1 MVKPSLAVK
10 DKLEQMKP
18 DFALSLSFDGITL
31 LHRTKPG
38 WNIIG
43 TAKLDS
49 ATFENDVADIRRKA
63 LSVDARADSVKLVIP
78 NEQIKF
84 IKLLRPDGAQS
95 NDIETVILDHLQG
108 ATPYHVSELRFDWI
122 ASKNDLYV
130 AAVAIETLQEAENF
144 AEAHSFKPLGNVA
157 IPPKDSFI
165 GEVFFGTALGG
176 QQQMEWYDQEID
188 ISPSPSPEALLKI
201 APKPLPPEPPIARK
215 KGRIEAQQK
224 STSHYPKQPRLSTQ
238 LTKQINEEAENIPV
252 SLNDLG
258 TAFPRILSQIEGK
271 LEGHE
276 QANKPAV
283 FDISASRA
291 PRNAASPPADT
302 ILKRRG
308 FKNRVTAEKTRNVLR
323 QTKQRLSAGISALM
337 AALKTLIQA
346 ALRQSQLVGAGAIQF
361 IKICKHKLLVEG
373 IVPLLQTLRPI
384 LSKNVLKAQDWG
396 LPVVLLSASVLLA
409 GFTTTYFIVTR
420 SANPKT
426 DIALKME
433 TVNAEADRQ
442 INVLRSIQELS
453 PASETEQRRGLTG
466 LEGFIS
472 SDTQTKAEVFS
483 ETPLLGLSEL
493 QTSAGFDLSIVEK
506 LPMKRALSR
515 LDSLTIPSSTDTRNG
530 TELAPEAKIEVPQT
544 PRSSQ
549 LITPEF
555 IPNGPMTP
563 EELRRVYVSTGV
575 WPMAPKAPFQA
586 SAKTLEDLYIAS
598 IDSDIRAHDPVILQ
612 SPDEFLTDITE
623 DLAIPLLRKAKT
635 LWPATGDPVIEMEKQ
650 PSAETLVSP
659 SMNALRLLPDVTLRP
674 PSMAPQPL
682 AELTPSIITQ
692 DSNKTAIS
700 QSDAAPSIDALTR
713 LDPPTVTGFGKL
725 ASDPI
730 FESASTEDAQNQ
742 GSETNLTP
750 ELVLK
755 PPSASSEEA
764 VASADPQTPRAPE
777 PAIDMLAQSRPLT
790 RPQALVA
797 ALRAKEKAFEEALNT
812 SVRPKIRPELT
823 ELAESDTLISRLF
836 SALDEGD
843 EANVDSPIADE
854 PSSARVS
861 ERATLEKGL
870 NLRKVNLLGTYRFGN
885 SRKALILMPNG
896 SKRMVKVGDRLDGG
910 QVAAIDEEELRYI
923 KSGLNIILSVPSG

>member
-1 MVKPSLAVK
+1 
-10 DKLEQMKP
+10 MKP

-49 ATFENDVADIRRKA
+49 AALESDVADIRRKA
-63 LSVDARADSVKLVIP
+63 LSLDSRADNVKLVIP

-95 NDIETVILDHLQG
+95 NDIEAVILDHLQG

-144 AEAHSFKPLGNVA
+144 AETHSFKPLGNVA

-165 GEVFFGTALGG
+165 GEAFFGTALGG

-201 APKPLPPEPPIARK
+201 APKPLPPEPPIARN
-215 KGRIEAQQK
+215 KGRITAQK
-224 STSHYPKQPRLSTQ
+224 KAANPDPKQPRLSTQ
-238 LTKQINEEAENIPV
+238 LTKQINEEAENVPV

-271 LEGHE
+271 LEGQE
-276 QANKPAV
+276 QADKPTV
-283 FDISASRA
+283 FDVDETRITA
-291 PRNAASPPADT
+291 NAASPSADP
-302 ILKRRG
+302 ILKRHG
-308 FKNRVTAEKTRNVLR
+308 FEHKVTTEKIRNVLR
-323 QTKQRLSAGISALM
+323 HTKKRLSAGVSALR
-337 AALKTLIQA
+337 AVLKTLLQT
-346 ALRQSQLVGAGAIQF
+346 ALRQTKMAGVGATQF
-361 IKICKHKLLVEG
+361 IKICKHKLFVEG
-373 IVPLLQTLRPI
+373 VVPLVQRLQPI
-384 LSKNVLKAQDWG
+384 LRKYVLKARDWG
-396 LPVVLLSASVLLA
+396 LPVMLLSASVLLA
-409 GFTTTYFIVTR
+409 GFTATYFIVTR
-420 SANPKT
+420 SADPST
-426 DIALKME
+426 DLALKVE
-433 TVNAEADRQ
+433 TVSADADADKK
-442 INVLRSIQELS
+442 IDVLRSIQELS
-453 PASETEQRRGLTG
+453 PAPEAERRRGLTG
-466 LEGFIS
+466 LEGFTTT
-472 SDTQTKAEVFS
+472 DTQAKAEVFS

-515 LDSLTIPSSTDTRNG
+515 LDSLATPTSTRTRNG
-530 TELAPEAKIEVPQT
+530 TELAPEAKIEIPQT
-544 PRSSQ
+544 DRSSQ
-549 LITPEF
+549 LNTPEF

-575 WPMAPKAPFQA
+575 WPMAPKAPYQA
-586 SAKTLEDLYIAS
+586 STKALEDLYIAS
-598 IDSDIRAHDPVILQ
+598 IDADIRAHDPVILQ
-612 SPDEFLTDITE
+612 SPDEFLTDSTK
-623 DLAIPLLRKAKT
+623 DLAIPLLKKAKP
-635 LWPATGDPVIEMEKQ
+635 LGLATGDPAIEMPNE
-650 PSAETLVSP
+650 PSAKTLVSP
-659 SMNALRLLPDVTLRP
+659 NINALRVLPDVTLRP

-700 QSDAAPSIDALTR
+700 QPDALPSIDALTR
-713 LDPPTVTGFGKL
+713 LDPPSVTGFGNQ
-725 ASDPI
+725 ATDPI
-730 FESASTEDAQNQ
+730 FENAATENAENQ
-742 GSETNLTP
+742 SSETNPTS
-750 ELVLK
+750 ELVSK
-755 PPSASSEEA
+755 PPSVSSEEDA
-764 VASADPQTPRAPE
+764 IASTDPQTPQAPE
-777 PAIDMLAQSRPLT
+777 PAIDMLAQSRPLI

-812 SVRPKIRPELT
+812 SIRPKIRPALT
-823 ELAESDTLISRLF
+823 EIAQSDTLISRLF

-923 KSGLNIILSVPSG
+923 KSGLNIILSMPSG

>member
-1 MVKPSLAVK
+1 
-10 DKLEQMKP
+10 MKP

-49 ATFENDVADIRRKA
+49 AALESDVADIRRKA
-63 LSVDARADSVKLVIP
+63 LSLDSRADNVKLVIP

-95 NDIETVILDHLQG
+95 NDIEAVILDHLQG

-144 AEAHSFKPLGNVA
+144 AETHSFKPLGNVA

-165 GEVFFGTALGG
+165 GEAFFGTALGG

-201 APKPLPPEPPIARK
+201 APKPLPPEPPIARN
-215 KGRIEAQQK
+215 KGHINLQQK
-224 STSHYPKQPRLSTQ
+224 AANPDPKQPRLSTQ
-238 LTKQINEEAENIPV
+238 LTKQINEEAENVPV

-271 LEGHE
+271 LEGQE
-276 QANKPAV
+276 QADKPTV
-283 FDISASRA
+283 FDVNETRTTA
-291 PRNAASPPADT
+291 NAAPPSADP
-302 ILKRRG
+302 ILKRHG
-308 FKNRVTAEKTRNVLR
+308 FEHKVTTEKIRNVLR
-323 QTKQRLSAGISALM
+323 HTKKRLTAGVSALR
-337 AALKTLIQA
+337 AVLRTLLQT
-346 ALRQSQLVGAGAIQF
+346 ALRQTKMAGVGATQF
-361 IKICKHKLLVEG
+361 IKNCKHKLLVEG
-373 IVPLLQTLRPI
+373 VVPLVQRLQPI
-384 LSKNVLKAQDWG
+384 LRKYVLKARDWG
-396 LPVVLLSASVLLA
+396 LPAMLLSASVLLA
-409 GFTTTYFIVTR
+409 GFTATYFIVTR
-420 SANPKT
+420 SADPNT
-426 DIALKME
+426 DLALKVE
-433 TVNAEADRQ
+433 TVSADADKK
-442 INVLRSIQELS
+442 IDVLRSIQELS
-453 PASETEQRRGLTG
+453 PAPEAERRRGLTG
-466 LEGFIS
+466 LEGFTTT
-472 SDTQTKAEVFS
+472 DTQAKAEVFS

-515 LDSLTIPSSTDTRNG
+515 LDSLATPSSTRTRNG
-530 TELAPEAKIEVPQT
+530 TELAPEAKIEIPQT
-544 PRSSQ
+544 ARSSQ
-549 LITPEF
+549 LNTPEF

-575 WPMAPKAPFQA
+575 WPMAPKAPYQA
-586 SAKTLEDLYIAS
+586 STKALEDLYIAS
-598 IDSDIRAHDPVILQ
+598 IDADIRAHDPVILQ
-612 SPDEFLTDITE
+612 SPDEFLTDSTK
-623 DLAIPLLRKAKT
+623 DLAIPLLKKAKP
-635 LWPATGDPVIEMEKQ
+635 LGLATGDPAIEMPNE
-650 PSAETLVSP
+650 PSAKTLVSP
-659 SMNALRLLPDVTLRP
+659 NINALRVLPDVTLRP

-700 QSDAAPSIDALTR
+700 QPDALPSIDALTR
-713 LDPPTVTGFGKL
+713 LDPPSVTGFGNQ
-725 ASDPI
+725 ATDPI
-730 FESASTEDAQNQ
+730 FENAATENAENQ
-742 GSETNLTP
+742 SSETNPTS
-750 ELVLK
+750 ELVSK
-755 PPSASSEEA
+755 PPSVSSEEEA
-764 VASADPQTPRAPE
+764 IASTDPQTPQAPE
-777 PAIDMLAQSRPLT
+777 PAIDMLAQSRPLI

-812 SVRPKIRPELT
+812 SIRPKIRPALT
-823 ELAESDTLISRLF
+823 EIAQSDTLISRLF

-923 KSGLNIILSVPSG
+923 KSGLNIILSMPSG

>member
-1 MVKPSLAVK
+1 
-10 DKLEQMKP
+10 MKP

-49 ATFENDVADIRRKA
+49 AALESDVADIRRKA
-63 LSVDARADSVKLVIP
+63 LSLDSRADNVKLVIP

-95 NDIETVILDHLQG
+95 NDIEAVILDHLQG

-144 AEAHSFKPLGNVA
+144 AETHSFKPLGNVA

-165 GEVFFGTALGG
+165 GEAFFGTALGG

-201 APKPLPPEPPIARK
+201 APKPLPPEPPIARN
-215 KGRIEAQQK
+215 KGRITAQK
-224 STSHYPKQPRLSTQ
+224 KAANPDPKQPRLSTQ
-238 LTKQINEEAENIPV
+238 LTKQINEEAENVPV

-271 LEGHE
+271 LEGQE
-276 QANKPAV
+276 QADKPTV
-283 FDISASRA
+283 FDVDETRITA
-291 PRNAASPPADT
+291 NAASPSADP
-302 ILKRRG
+302 ILKRHG
-308 FKNRVTAEKTRNVLR
+308 FEHKVTTEKIRNVLR
-323 QTKQRLSAGISALM
+323 HTKKRLSAGVSALR
-337 AALKTLIQA
+337 AVLKTLLQT
-346 ALRQSQLVGAGAIQF
+346 ALRQTKMAGVGATQF
-361 IKICKHKLLVEG
+361 IKICKHKLFVEG
-373 IVPLLQTLRPI
+373 VVPLVQRLQPI
-384 LSKNVLKAQDWG
+384 LRKYVLKARDWG
-396 LPVVLLSASVLLA
+396 LPVMLLSASVLLA
-409 GFTTTYFIVTR
+409 GFTATYFIVTR
-420 SANPKT
+420 SADPST
-426 DIALKME
+426 DLALKVE
-433 TVNAEADRQ
+433 TVSADADADKK
-442 INVLRSIQELS
+442 IDVLRSIQELS
-453 PASETEQRRGLTG
+453 PAPEAERRRGLTG
-466 LEGFIS
+466 LEGFTTT
-472 SDTQTKAEVFS
+472 DTQAKAEVFS

-515 LDSLTIPSSTDTRNG
+515 LDSLATPTSTRTRNG
-530 TELAPEAKIEVPQT
+530 TELAPEAKIEIPQT
-544 PRSSQ
+544 ARSSQ
-549 LITPEF
+549 LNTPEF

-575 WPMAPKAPFQA
+575 WPMAPKAPYQA
-586 SAKTLEDLYIAS
+586 STKALEDLYIAS
-598 IDSDIRAHDPVILQ
+598 IDADIRAHDPVILQ
-612 SPDEFLTDITE
+612 SPDEFLTDSTK
-623 DLAIPLLRKAKT
+623 DLAIPLLKKAKP
-635 LWPATGDPVIEMEKQ
+635 LGLATGDPAIEMPNE
-650 PSAETLVSP
+650 PSAKTLVSP
-659 SMNALRLLPDVTLRP
+659 NINALRVLPDVTLRP

-700 QSDAAPSIDALTR
+700 QPDALPSIDALTR
-713 LDPPTVTGFGKL
+713 LDPPSVTGFGNQ
-725 ASDPI
+725 ATDPI
-730 FESASTEDAQNQ
+730 FENAATENAENQ
-742 GSETNLTP
+742 SSETNPTS
-750 ELVLK
+750 ELVSK
-755 PPSASSEEA
+755 PPSVSSEEDA
-764 VASADPQTPRAPE
+764 IASTDPQTPQAPE
-777 PAIDMLAQSRPLT
+777 PAIDMLAQSRPLI

-812 SVRPKIRPELT
+812 SIRPKIRPALT
-823 ELAESDTLISRLF
+823 EIAQSDTLISRLF

-923 KSGLNIILSVPSG
+923 KSGLNIILSMPSG

>member
-1 MVKPSLAVK
+1 
-10 DKLEQMKP
+10 MKP

-49 ATFENDVADIRRKA
+49 AALESDVADIRRKA
-63 LSVDARADSVKLVIP
+63 LSLDSRADNVKLVIP

-95 NDIETVILDHLQG
+95 NDIEAVILDHLQG

-144 AEAHSFKPLGNVA
+144 AETHSFKPLGNVA

-165 GEVFFGTALGG
+165 GEAFFGTALGG

-201 APKPLPPEPPIARK
+201 APKPLPPEPPIARN
-215 KGRIEAQQK
+215 KGRITAQQK
-224 STSHYPKQPRLSTQ
+224 AANPDPKQPRLSTQ
-238 LTKQINEEAENIPV
+238 LTKQINEEAENVPV

-271 LEGHE
+271 LEGQE
-276 QANKPAV
+276 QADKPTV
-283 FDISASRA
+283 FDVDETRITA
-291 PRNAASPPADT
+291 NAASPSADP
-302 ILKRRG
+302 ILKRHG
-308 FKNRVTAEKTRNVLR
+308 FEHKVTTEKIRNVLR
-323 QTKQRLSAGISALM
+323 HTKKRLSAGVSALR
-337 AALKTLIQA
+337 AVLKTLLQT
-346 ALRQSQLVGAGAIQF
+346 ALRQTKMAGVGATQF
-361 IKICKHKLLVEG
+361 IKICKHKLFVEG
-373 IVPLLQTLRPI
+373 VVPLVQRLQPI
-384 LSKNVLKAQDWG
+384 LRKYVLKARDWG
-396 LPVVLLSASVLLA
+396 LPVMLLSASVLLA
-409 GFTTTYFIVTR
+409 GFTATFFIVTH
-420 SANPKT
+420 SADPNT
-426 DIALKME
+426 NLTLKVE
-433 TVNAEADRQ
+433 TVSADADKK
-442 INVLRSIQELS
+442 IDVLRSIQELS
-453 PASETEQRRGLTG
+453 PAPEAERRRGLTG
-466 LEGFIS
+466 LEGFTTT
-472 SDTQTKAEVFS
+472 DTQAKAEVFS

-515 LDSLTIPSSTDTRNG
+515 LDSLATPSSTRTRNG
-530 TELAPEAKIEVPQT
+530 TELAPEAKIEIPQT
-544 PRSSQ
+544 DRSSQ
-549 LITPEF
+549 LNTPEF

-575 WPMAPKAPFQA
+575 WPMAPKAPYQA
-586 SAKTLEDLYIAS
+586 STKALEDLYIAS
-598 IDSDIRAHDPVILQ
+598 IDADIRAHDPVILQ
-612 SPDEFLTDITE
+612 SPDEFLTDSTK
-623 DLAIPLLRKAKT
+623 DLAIPLLKKAKP
-635 LWPATGDPVIEMEKQ
+635 LGLATGDPAIEMPNE
-650 PSAETLVSP
+650 PSAKTLVSP
-659 SMNALRLLPDVTLRP
+659 NINALRVLPDVTLRP

-700 QSDAAPSIDALTR
+700 QPDALPSIDALTR
-713 LDPPTVTGFGKL
+713 LDPPSVTGFGNQ
-725 ASDPI
+725 ATDPI
-730 FESASTEDAQNQ
+730 FENAATENAENQ
-742 GSETNLTP
+742 SSETNPTS
-750 ELVLK
+750 ELVSK
-755 PPSASSEEA
+755 PPSVSSEEEA
-764 VASADPQTPRAPE
+764 IASTDPQTPQAPE
-777 PAIDMLAQSRPLT
+777 PAIDMLAQSRPLI

-812 SVRPKIRPELT
+812 SIRPKIRPALT
-823 ELAESDTLISRLF
+823 EIAQSDTLISRLF

-923 KSGLNIILSVPSG
+923 KSGLNIILSMPSG

>member
-1 MVKPSLAVK
+1 
-10 DKLEQMKP
+10 MKP

-49 ATFENDVADIRRKA
+49 AALESDVADIRRKA
-63 LSVDARADSVKLVIP
+63 LSLDSRADNVKLVIP

-95 NDIETVILDHLQG
+95 NDIEAVILDHLQG

-144 AEAHSFKPLGNVA
+144 AETHSFKPLGNVA

-165 GEVFFGTALGG
+165 GEAFFGTALGG

-201 APKPLPPEPPIARK
+201 APKPLPPEPPIARN
-215 KGRIEAQQK
+215 KGRITAQK
-224 STSHYPKQPRLSTQ
+224 KAANPDPKQPRLSTQ
-238 LTKQINEEAENIPV
+238 LTKQINEEAENVPV

-271 LEGHE
+271 LEGQE
-276 QANKPAV
+276 QADKPTV
-283 FDISASRA
+283 FDVDETRITA
-291 PRNAASPPADT
+291 NAASPSADP
-302 ILKRRG
+302 ILKRHG
-308 FKNRVTAEKTRNVLR
+308 FEHKVTTEKIRNVLR
-323 QTKQRLSAGISALM
+323 HTKKRLSAGVSALR
-337 AALKTLIQA
+337 AVLKTLLQT
-346 ALRQSQLVGAGAIQF
+346 ALRQTKMAGVGATQF
-361 IKICKHKLLVEG
+361 IKICKHKLFVEG
-373 IVPLLQTLRPI
+373 VVPLVQRLQPI
-384 LSKNVLKAQDWG
+384 LRKYVLKARDWG
-396 LPVVLLSASVLLA
+396 LPVMLLSASVLLA
-409 GFTTTYFIVTR
+409 GFTATYFIVTR
-420 SANPKT
+420 SADPST
-426 DIALKME
+426 DLALKVE
-433 TVNAEADRQ
+433 TVSADADADKK
-442 INVLRSIQELS
+442 IDVLRSIQELS
-453 PASETEQRRGLTG
+453 PAPEAERRRGLTG
-466 LEGFIS
+466 LEGFTTT
-472 SDTQTKAEVFS
+472 DTQAKAEVFS

-515 LDSLTIPSSTDTRNG
+515 LDSLATPSSTRTRNG
-530 TELAPEAKIEVPQT
+530 TELAPEAKIEIPQT
-544 PRSSQ
+544 DRSSQ
-549 LITPEF
+549 LNTPEF

-575 WPMAPKAPFQA
+575 WPMAPKAPYQA
-586 SAKTLEDLYIAS
+586 STKALEDLYIAS
-598 IDSDIRAHDPVILQ
+598 IDADIRAHDPVILQ
-612 SPDEFLTDITE
+612 SPDEFLTDSTK
-623 DLAIPLLRKAKT
+623 DLAIPLLKKAKP
-635 LWPATGDPVIEMEKQ
+635 LGLATGDPAIEMPNE
-650 PSAETLVSP
+650 PSAKTLVSP
-659 SMNALRLLPDVTLRP
+659 NINALRVLPDVTLRP

-700 QSDAAPSIDALTR
+700 QPDALPSIDALTR
-713 LDPPTVTGFGKL
+713 LDPPSVTGFGNQ
-725 ASDPI
+725 ATDPI
-730 FESASTEDAQNQ
+730 FENAATENAENQ
-742 GSETNLTP
+742 SSETNPTS
-750 ELVLK
+750 ELVSK
-755 PPSASSEEA
+755 PPSVSSEEDA
-764 VASADPQTPRAPE
+764 IASTDPQTPQAPE
-777 PAIDMLAQSRPLT
+777 PAIDMLAQSRPLI

-812 SVRPKIRPELT
+812 SIRPKIRPALT
-823 ELAESDTLISRLF
+823 EIAQSDTLISRLF

-923 KSGLNIILSVPSG
+923 KSGLNIILSMPSG

>member
-1 MVKPSLAVK
+1 
-10 DKLEQMKP
+10 MKP

-49 ATFENDVADIRRKA
+49 AALESDVADIRRKA
-63 LSVDARADSVKLVIP
+63 LSLDSRADNVKLVIP

-95 NDIETVILDHLQG
+95 NDIEAVILDHLQG

-144 AEAHSFKPLGNVA
+144 AETHSFKPLGNVA

-165 GEVFFGTALGG
+165 GEAFFGTALGG

-201 APKPLPPEPPIARK
+201 APKPLPPEPPIARN
-215 KGRIEAQQK
+215 KGRITAQK
-224 STSHYPKQPRLSTQ
+224 KAANPDPKQPRLSTQ
-238 LTKQINEEAENIPV
+238 LTKQINEEAENVPV

-271 LEGHE
+271 LEGQE
-276 QANKPAV
+276 QADKPTV
-283 FDISASRA
+283 FDVDETRITA
-291 PRNAASPPADT
+291 NAASPSADP
-302 ILKRRG
+302 ILKRHG
-308 FKNRVTAEKTRNVLR
+308 FEHKVTTEKIRNVLR
-323 QTKQRLSAGISALM
+323 HTKKRLSAGVSALR
-337 AALKTLIQA
+337 AVLKTLLQT
-346 ALRQSQLVGAGAIQF
+346 ALRQTKMAGVGATQF
-361 IKICKHKLLVEG
+361 IKICKHKLFVEG
-373 IVPLLQTLRPI
+373 VVPLVQRLQPI
-384 LSKNVLKAQDWG
+384 LRKYVLKARDWG
-396 LPVVLLSASVLLA
+396 LPVMLLSASVLLA
-409 GFTTTYFIVTR
+409 GFTATYFIVTR
-420 SANPKT
+420 SADPST
-426 DIALKME
+426 DLALKVE
-433 TVNAEADRQ
+433 TVSADADKK
-442 INVLRSIQELS
+442 IDVLRSIQELS
-453 PASETEQRRGLTG
+453 PAPEAERRRGLTG
-466 LEGFIS
+466 LEGFTTT
-472 SDTQTKAEVFS
+472 DTQAKAEVFS

-515 LDSLTIPSSTDTRNG
+515 LDSLATPSSTRTRNG
-530 TELAPEAKIEVPQT
+530 TELAPEAKIEIPQT
-544 PRSSQ
+544 DRSSQ
-549 LITPEF
+549 LNTPEF

-575 WPMAPKAPFQA
+575 WPMAPKAPYQA
-586 SAKTLEDLYIAS
+586 STKALEDLYIAS
-598 IDSDIRAHDPVILQ
+598 IDADIRAHDPVILQ
-612 SPDEFLTDITE
+612 SPDEFLTDSTK
-623 DLAIPLLRKAKT
+623 DLAIPLLKKAKP
-635 LWPATGDPVIEMEKQ
+635 LGLATGDPAIEMPNE
-650 PSAETLVSP
+650 PSAKTLVSP
-659 SMNALRLLPDVTLRP
+659 NINALRVLPDVTLRP

-700 QSDAAPSIDALTR
+700 QPDALPSIDALTR
-713 LDPPTVTGFGKL
+713 LDPPSVTGFGNQTT
-725 ASDPI
+725 DPI
-730 FESASTEDAQNQ
+730 FENAATENAENQ
-742 GSETNLTP
+742 SSETNPTS
-750 ELVLK
+750 ELVSK
-755 PPSASSEEA
+755 PPSVSSEEDA
-764 VASADPQTPRAPE
+764 IASTDPQTPQAPE
-777 PAIDMLAQSRPLT
+777 PAIDMLAQSRPLI

-812 SVRPKIRPELT
+812 SIRPKIRPALT
-823 ELAESDTLISRLF
+823 EIAQSDTLISRLF

-923 KSGLNIILSVPSG
+923 KSGLNIILSMPSG

>member
-1 MVKPSLAVK
+1 
-10 DKLEQMKP
+10 MKP

-49 ATFENDVADIRRKA
+49 AALESDVADIRRKA
-63 LSVDARADSVKLVIP
+63 LSLDSRADNVKLVIP

-95 NDIETVILDHLQG
+95 NDIEAVILDHLQG

-144 AEAHSFKPLGNVA
+144 AETHSFKPLGNVA

-165 GEVFFGTALGG
+165 GEAFFGTALGG

-201 APKPLPPEPPIARK
+201 APKPLPPEPPIARN
-215 KGRIEAQQK
+215 KGRITAQK
-224 STSHYPKQPRLSTQ
+224 KAANPDPKQPRLSTQ
-238 LTKQINEEAENIPV
+238 LTKQINEEAENVPV

-271 LEGHE
+271 LEGQE
-276 QANKPAV
+276 QADKPTV
-283 FDISASRA
+283 FDVDETRITA
-291 PRNAASPPADT
+291 NAASPSADP
-302 ILKRRG
+302 ILKRHG
-308 FKNRVTAEKTRNVLR
+308 FEHKVTTEKIRNVLR
-323 QTKQRLSAGISALM
+323 HTKKRLSAGVSALR
-337 AALKTLIQA
+337 AVLKTLLQT
-346 ALRQSQLVGAGAIQF
+346 ALRQTKMAGVGATQF
-361 IKICKHKLLVEG
+361 IKICKHKLFVEG
-373 IVPLLQTLRPI
+373 VVPLVQRLQPI
-384 LSKNVLKAQDWG
+384 LRKYVLKARDWG
-396 LPVVLLSASVLLA
+396 LPVMLLSASVLLA
-409 GFTTTYFIVTR
+409 GFTATYFIVTR
-420 SANPKT
+420 SADPST
-426 DIALKME
+426 DLALKVE
-433 TVNAEADRQ
+433 TVSADADADADADKK
-442 INVLRSIQELS
+442 IDVLRSIQELS
-453 PASETEQRRGLTG
+453 PAPEAERRRGLTG
-466 LEGFIS
+466 LEGFTTT
-472 SDTQTKAEVFS
+472 DTQAKAEVFS

-515 LDSLTIPSSTDTRNG
+515 LDSLATPSSTRTRNG
-530 TELAPEAKIEVPQT
+530 TELAPEAKIEIPQT
-544 PRSSQ
+544 DRSSQ
-549 LITPEF
+549 LNTPEF

-575 WPMAPKAPFQA
+575 WPMAPKAPYQTSTKA
-586 SAKTLEDLYIAS
+586 LEDLYIAS
-598 IDSDIRAHDPVILQ
+598 IDADIRAHDPVILQ
-612 SPDEFLTDITE
+612 SPDEFLTDSTK
-623 DLAIPLLRKAKT
+623 DLAIPLLKKAKP
-635 LWPATGDPVIEMEKQ
+635 LGLATGDPAIEMPNE
-650 PSAETLVSP
+650 PSAKTLVSP
-659 SMNALRLLPDVTLRP
+659 NINALRVLPDVTLRP

-700 QSDAAPSIDALTR
+700 QPDALPSIDALTR
-713 LDPPTVTGFGKL
+713 LDPPSVTGFGNQ
-725 ASDPI
+725 ATDPI
-730 FESASTEDAQNQ
+730 FENAATENAENQ
-742 GSETNLTP
+742 SSETNPTS
-750 ELVLK
+750 ELVSK
-755 PPSASSEEA
+755 PPSVSSEEDA
-764 VASADPQTPRAPE
+764 IASTDPQTPKAPE
-777 PAIDMLAQSRPLT
+777 PAIDMLAQSRPLI

-812 SVRPKIRPELT
+812 SIRPKIRPALT
-823 ELAESDTLISRLF
+823 EIAQSDTLISRLF

-923 KSGLNIILSVPSG
+923 KSGLNIILSMPSG

>member
-1 MVKPSLAVK
+1 
-10 DKLEQMKP
+10 MKP

-49 ATFENDVADIRRKA
+49 AALESDVADIRRKA
-63 LSVDARADSVKLVIP
+63 LSLDSRADNVKLVIP

-95 NDIETVILDHLQG
+95 NDIEAVILDHLQG

-144 AEAHSFKPLGNVA
+144 AETHSFKPLGNVA

-165 GEVFFGTALGG
+165 GEAFFGTALGG

-201 APKPLPPEPPIARK
+201 APKPLPPEPPIARN
-215 KGRIEAQQK
+215 KGRITAQK
-224 STSHYPKQPRLSTQ
+224 KAANPDPKQPRLSTQ
-238 LTKQINEEAENIPV
+238 LTKQINEEAENVPV

-271 LEGHE
+271 LEGQE
-276 QANKPAV
+276 QADKPTV
-283 FDISASRA
+283 FDVDETRITA
-291 PRNAASPPADT
+291 NAASPSADP
-302 ILKRRG
+302 ILKRHG
-308 FKNRVTAEKTRNVLR
+308 FEHKVTTEKIRNVLR
-323 QTKQRLSAGISALM
+323 HTKKRLSAGVSALR
-337 AALKTLIQA
+337 AVLKTLLQT
-346 ALRQSQLVGAGAIQF
+346 ALRQTKMAGVGATQF
-361 IKICKHKLLVEG
+361 IKICKHKLFVEG
-373 IVPLLQTLRPI
+373 VVPLVQRLQPI
-384 LSKNVLKAQDWG
+384 LRKYVLKARDWG
-396 LPVVLLSASVLLA
+396 LPVMLLSASVLLA
-409 GFTTTYFIVTR
+409 GFTATYFIVTR
-420 SANPKT
+420 SADPST
-426 DIALKME
+426 DLALKVE
-433 TVNAEADRQ
+433 TVSADADKK
-442 INVLRSIQELS
+442 IDVLRSIQELS
-453 PASETEQRRGLTG
+453 PAPETKRGRGLTG
-466 LEGFIS
+466 LEGFTTT
-472 SDTQTKAEVFS
+472 DTQAKAEVFS

-515 LDSLTIPSSTDTRNG
+515 LDSLATPTSTRTRNG
-530 TELAPEAKIEVPQT
+530 TELAPEAKIEIPQT
-544 PRSSQ
+544 ARSSQ
-549 LITPEF
+549 LNTPEF

-575 WPMAPKAPFQA
+575 WPMAPKAPYQA
-586 SAKTLEDLYIAS
+586 STKALEDLYIAS
-598 IDSDIRAHDPVILQ
+598 IDADIRAHDPVILQ
-612 SPDEFLTDITE
+612 SPDEFLTDSTK
-623 DLAIPLLRKAKT
+623 DLAIPLLKKAKP
-635 LWPATGDPVIEMEKQ
+635 LGLATGDPAIEMPNE
-650 PSAETLVSP
+650 PSAKTLVSP
-659 SMNALRLLPDVTLRP
+659 NINALRVLPDVTLRP

-700 QSDAAPSIDALTR
+700 QPDALPSIDALTR
-713 LDPPTVTGFGKL
+713 LDPPSVTGFGNQ
-725 ASDPI
+725 ATDPI
-730 FESASTEDAQNQ
+730 FENAATENAENQ
-742 GSETNLTP
+742 SSETNPTS
-750 ELVLK
+750 ELVSK
-755 PPSASSEEA
+755 PPSVSSEEDA
-764 VASADPQTPRAPE
+764 IASTDPQTPKAPE
-777 PAIDMLAQSRPLT
+777 PAIDMLAQSRPLI

-812 SVRPKIRPELT
+812 SIRPKIRPALT
-823 ELAESDTLISRLF
+823 EIAQSDTLISRLF

-923 KSGLNIILSVPSG
+923 KSGLNIILSMPSG

>member
-1 MVKPSLAVK
+1 
-10 DKLEQMKP
+10 MKP

-49 ATFENDVADIRRKA
+49 AALESDVADIRRKA
-63 LSVDARADSVKLVIP
+63 LSLDSRADNVKLVIP

-95 NDIETVILDHLQG
+95 NDIEAVILDHLQG

-144 AEAHSFKPLGNVA
+144 AETHSFKPLGNVA

-165 GEVFFGTALGG
+165 GEAFFGTALGG

-201 APKPLPPEPPIARK
+201 APKPLPPEPPIARN
-215 KGRIEAQQK
+215 KGRITAQK
-224 STSHYPKQPRLSTQ
+224 KAANPDPKQPRLSTQ
-238 LTKQINEEAENIPV
+238 LTKQINEEAENVPV

-271 LEGHE
+271 LEGQE
-276 QANKPAV
+276 QADKPTV
-283 FDISASRA
+283 FDVDETRITA
-291 PRNAASPPADT
+291 NAASPSADP
-302 ILKRRG
+302 ILKRHG
-308 FKNRVTAEKTRNVLR
+308 FEHKVTTEKIRNVLR
-323 QTKQRLSAGISALM
+323 HTKKRLSAGVSALR
-337 AALKTLIQA
+337 AVLKTLLQT
-346 ALRQSQLVGAGAIQF
+346 ALRQTKMAGVGATQF
-361 IKICKHKLLVEG
+361 IKICKHKLFVEG
-373 IVPLLQTLRPI
+373 VVPLVQRLQPI
-384 LSKNVLKAQDWG
+384 LRKYVLKARDWG
-396 LPVVLLSASVLLA
+396 LPVMLLSASVLLA
-409 GFTTTYFIVTR
+409 GFTATYFIVTR
-420 SANPKT
+420 SADPST
-426 DIALKME
+426 DLALKVE
-433 TVNAEADRQ
+433 TVSADADADADKK
-442 INVLRSIQELS
+442 IDVLRSIQELS
-453 PASETEQRRGLTG
+453 PAPEAERRRGLTG
-466 LEGFIS
+466 LEGFTTT
-472 SDTQTKAEVFS
+472 DTQAKAEVFS

-515 LDSLTIPSSTDTRNG
+515 LDSLATPTSTRTRNG
-530 TELAPEAKIEVPQT
+530 TELAPEAKIEIPQT
-544 PRSSQ
+544 DRSSQ
-549 LITPEF
+549 LNTPEF

-575 WPMAPKAPFQA
+575 WPMAPKAPYQA
-586 SAKTLEDLYIAS
+586 STKALEDLYIAS
-598 IDSDIRAHDPVILQ
+598 IDADIRAHDPVILQ
-612 SPDEFLTDITE
+612 SPDEFLTDSTK
-623 DLAIPLLRKAKT
+623 DLAIPLLKKAKP
-635 LWPATGDPVIEMEKQ
+635 LGLATGDPAIEMPNE
-650 PSAETLVSP
+650 PSAKTLVSP
-659 SMNALRLLPDVTLRP
+659 NINALRVLPDVTLRP

-700 QSDAAPSIDALTR
+700 QPDALPSIDALTR
-713 LDPPTVTGFGKL
+713 LDPPSVTGFGNQ
-725 ASDPI
+725 ATDPI
-730 FESASTEDAQNQ
+730 FENAATENAENQ
-742 GSETNLTP
+742 SSETNPTS
-750 ELVLK
+750 ELVSK
-755 PPSASSEEA
+755 PPSVSSEEDA
-764 VASADPQTPRAPE
+764 IASTDPQTPQAPE
-777 PAIDMLAQSRPLT
+777 PAIDMLAQSRPLI

-812 SVRPKIRPELT
+812 SIRPKIRPALT
-823 ELAESDTLISRLF
+823 EIAQSDTLISRLF

-910 QVAAIDEEELRYI
+910 QVAAIEEEELRYI
-923 KSGLNIILSVPSG
+923 KSGLNIILSMPSG

>member
-1 MVKPSLAVK
+1 
-10 DKLEQMKP
+10 MKP

-49 ATFENDVADIRRKA
+49 AALESDVADIRRKA
-63 LSVDARADSVKLVIP
+63 LSLDSRADNVKLVIP

-95 NDIETVILDHLQG
+95 NDIEAVILDHLQG

-122 ASKNDLYV
+122 ASKSDLYV

-144 AEAHSFKPLGNVA
+144 AETHSFKPLGNVA

-165 GEVFFGTALGG
+165 GEAFFGTALGG

-201 APKPLPPEPPIARK
+201 APKPLPPEPPIARN
-215 KGRIEAQQK
+215 KGRITAQQK
-224 STSHYPKQPRLSTQ
+224 AANPDPKQPRLSTQ
-238 LTKQINEEAENIPV
+238 LTKQINEEAENVPV

-271 LEGHE
+271 LEGQE
-276 QANKPAV
+276 QADKPTV
-283 FDISASRA
+283 FDVDETRTTA
-291 PRNAASPPADT
+291 NAASPSANP
-302 ILKRRG
+302 ILKRHG
-308 FKNRVTAEKTRNVLR
+308 FEHKVTTEKIRNVLR
-323 QTKQRLSAGISALM
+323 HTKKRLSAGVSALR
-337 AALKTLIQA
+337 AVLKTLLQT
-346 ALRQSQLVGAGAIQF
+346 ALRQTKMAGVGATQF
-361 IKICKHKLLVEG
+361 IKICKHKLFVEG
-373 IVPLLQTLRPI
+373 VVPLVQRLQPI
-384 LSKNVLKAQDWG
+384 LRKYVLKARDWG
-396 LPVVLLSASVLLA
+396 LPVMLFSASVLLA
-409 GFTTTYFIVTR
+409 GFTATYFIVTR
-420 SANPKT
+420 SADPST
-426 DIALKME
+426 DLGLKVE
-433 TVNAEADRQ
+433 TVSADADKK
-442 INVLRSIQELS
+442 IDVLRSIQELS
-453 PASETEQRRGLTG
+453 PAPEAERRRGLTG
-466 LEGFIS
+466 LEGFTTT
-472 SDTQTKAEVFS
+472 DTQAKAEVFS

-515 LDSLTIPSSTDTRNG
+515 LDSLATPSSTRTRNG
-530 TELAPEAKIEVPQT
+530 TELAPEAKIEIPQT
-544 PRSSQ
+544 ARSSQ
-549 LITPEF
+549 LNTPEF

-575 WPMAPKAPFQA
+575 WPMAPKAPYQA
-586 SAKTLEDLYIAS
+586 STKALEDLYIAS
-598 IDSDIRAHDPVILQ
+598 IDADIRAHDPVILQ
-612 SPDEFLTDITE
+612 SPDEFLTDSTKDI
-623 DLAIPLLRKAKT
+623 AIPLLKKAKPLGLT
-635 LWPATGDPVIEMEKQ
+635 TGDPAIEMPNE
-650 PSAETLVSP
+650 PSAKTLVSP
-659 SMNALRLLPDVTLRP
+659 NMNALRVLPDVTLRP

-700 QSDAAPSIDALTR
+700 QPDALPSIDALTR
-713 LDPPTVTGFGKL
+713 LDPPSVTGFGNQ
-725 ASDPI
+725 AADPI
-730 FESASTEDAQNQ
+730 FENAATENAENQ
-742 GSETNLTP
+742 SSETNPTS
-750 ELVLK
+750 ELVSK
-755 PPSASSEEA
+755 PPSVFSEEEA
-764 VASADPQTPRAPE
+764 IASTDPQTPQAPE
-777 PAIDMLAQSRPLT
+777 PAIDMLAQSRPLI

-812 SVRPKIRPELT
+812 SIRPKIRPALT
-823 ELAESDTLISRLF
+823 EIAQSDTLISRLF

-923 KSGLNIILSVPSG
+923 KSGLNIILSMPSG

>member
-1 MVKPSLAVK
+1 
-10 DKLEQMKP
+10 MKP

-49 ATFENDVADIRRKA
+49 AALESDVADIRRKA
-63 LSVDARADSVKLVIP
+63 LSLDSRADNVKLVIP

-95 NDIETVILDHLQG
+95 NDIEAVILDHLQG

-122 ASKNDLYV
+122 ASKSDLYV

-144 AEAHSFKPLGNVA
+144 AETHSFKPLGNVA

-165 GEVFFGTALGG
+165 GEAFFGTALGG

-201 APKPLPPEPPIARK
+201 APKPLPPEPPIARN
-215 KGRIEAQQK
+215 KGRITAQK
-224 STSHYPKQPRLSTQ
+224 KAANPDPKQPRLSTQ
-238 LTKQINEEAENIPV
+238 LTKQINEEAENVPV

-271 LEGHE
+271 LEGQE
-276 QANKPAV
+276 QADKPTV
-283 FDISASRA
+283 FDVDETRITA
-291 PRNAASPPADT
+291 NAASPSADP
-302 ILKRRG
+302 ILKRHG
-308 FKNRVTAEKTRNVLR
+308 FEHKVTTEKIRNVLR
-323 QTKQRLSAGISALM
+323 HTKKRLSAGVSALR
-337 AALKTLIQA
+337 AVLKTLLQT
-346 ALRQSQLVGAGAIQF
+346 ALRQTKMAGVGATQF
-361 IKICKHKLLVEG
+361 IKICKHKLFVEG
-373 IVPLLQTLRPI
+373 VVPLVQRLQPI
-384 LSKNVLKAQDWG
+384 LRKYVLKARDWG
-396 LPVVLLSASVLLA
+396 LPVMLLSASVLLA
-409 GFTTTYFIVTR
+409 GFTATYFIVTR
-420 SANPKT
+420 SADPST
-426 DIALKME
+426 DLALKVE
-433 TVNAEADRQ
+433 TVSADADKK
-442 INVLRSIQELS
+442 IDVLRSIQELS
-453 PASETEQRRGLTG
+453 PAPEAERRRGLTG
-466 LEGFIS
+466 LEGFTTT
-472 SDTQTKAEVFS
+472 DTQAKAEVFS

-515 LDSLTIPSSTDTRNG
+515 LDSLATPSSTRTRNG
-530 TELAPEAKIEVPQT
+530 TELAPEAKIEIPQT
-544 PRSSQ
+544 ARSSQ
-549 LITPEF
+549 LNTPEF

-575 WPMAPKAPFQA
+575 WPMAPKAPYQA
-586 SAKTLEDLYIAS
+586 STKALEDLYIAS
-598 IDSDIRAHDPVILQ
+598 IDADIRAHDPVILQ
-612 SPDEFLTDITE
+612 SPDEFLTDSTK
-623 DLAIPLLRKAKT
+623 DLAIPLLKKAKP
-635 LWPATGDPVIEMEKQ
+635 LGLATGDPAIEMPNE
-650 PSAETLVSP
+650 PSAKTLVSP
-659 SMNALRLLPDVTLRP
+659 NINALRVLPDVTLRP

-700 QSDAAPSIDALTR
+700 QPDALPSIDALTR
-713 LDPPTVTGFGKL
+713 LDPPSVTGFGNQ
-725 ASDPI
+725 AADPI
-730 FESASTEDAQNQ
+730 FENAATENAENQ
-742 GSETNLTP
+742 SSETNPTS
-750 ELVLK
+750 ELVSK
-755 PPSASSEEA
+755 PPSVSSEEDA
-764 VASADPQTPRAPE
+764 IASTDPQTPQAPE
-777 PAIDMLAQSRPLT
+777 PAIDMLAQSRPLI

-812 SVRPKIRPELT
+812 SIRPKIRPALT
-823 ELAESDTLISRLF
+823 EIAQSDTLISRLF

-923 KSGLNIILSVPSG
+923 KSGLNIILSMPSG

>member
-1 MVKPSLAVK
+1 
-10 DKLEQMKP
+10 MKP

-49 ATFENDVADIRRKA
+49 AALESDVADIRRKA
-63 LSVDARADSVKLVIP
+63 LSLDSRADNVKLVIP

-95 NDIETVILDHLQG
+95 NDIEAVILDHLQG

-144 AEAHSFKPLGNVA
+144 AETHSFKPLGNVA

-165 GEVFFGTALGG
+165 GEAFFGTALGG

-201 APKPLPPEPPIARK
+201 APKPLPPEPPIARN
-215 KGRIEAQQK
+215 KGRITAQQK
-224 STSHYPKQPRLSTQ
+224 AANPDPKQPRLSTQ
-238 LTKQINEEAENIPV
+238 LTKQINEEAENVPV

-271 LEGHE
+271 LEGQE
-276 QANKPAV
+276 QADKPTV
-283 FDISASRA
+283 FDVDETRITA
-291 PRNAASPPADT
+291 NAASPSADP
-302 ILKRRG
+302 ILKRHG
-308 FKNRVTAEKTRNVLR
+308 FEHKVTTEKIQNVLRHAKKRLSAGVSALRAVLKTLLQTALR
-323 QTKQRLSAGISALM
+323 QTKMAG
-337 AALKTLIQA
+337 
-346 ALRQSQLVGAGAIQF
+346 VGATQF
-361 IKICKHKLLVEG
+361 IKICKHKLFVEG
-373 IVPLLQTLRPI
+373 VVPLVQRLQPI
-384 LSKNVLKAQDWG
+384 LRKYVLKARDWG
-396 LPVVLLSASVLLA
+396 LPVMLLSASVLLA
-409 GFTTTYFIVTR
+409 GFTATYFIVTR
-420 SANPKT
+420 SADPST
-426 DIALKME
+426 DLALKVE
-433 TVNAEADRQ
+433 TVSADADKK
-442 INVLRSIQELS
+442 IDVLRSIQELS
-453 PASETEQRRGLTG
+453 PAPEAERRRGLTG
-466 LEGFIS
+466 LEGFTTT
-472 SDTQTKAEVFS
+472 DTQAKAEVFS

-515 LDSLTIPSSTDTRNG
+515 LDSLATPSSTRTRNG
-530 TELAPEAKIEVPQT
+530 TELAPEAKIEIPQT
-544 PRSSQ
+544 ARSSQ
-549 LITPEF
+549 LNTPEF

-575 WPMAPKAPFQA
+575 WPMAPKAPYQA
-586 SAKTLEDLYIAS
+586 STKALEDLYIAS
-598 IDSDIRAHDPVILQ
+598 IDADIRAHDPVILQ
-612 SPDEFLTDITE
+612 SPDEFLTDSTK
-623 DLAIPLLRKAKT
+623 DLAIPLLKKAKP
-635 LWPATGDPVIEMEKQ
+635 LGLATGDPAIEMPNE
-650 PSAETLVSP
+650 PSAKTLVSP
-659 SMNALRLLPDVTLRP
+659 NINALRVLPDVTLRP

-700 QSDAAPSIDALTR
+700 QPDALPSIDALTR
-713 LDPPTVTGFGKL
+713 LDPPSVTGFGNQ
-725 ASDPI
+725 ATDPI
-730 FESASTEDAQNQ
+730 FENAATENAENQ
-742 GSETNLTP
+742 SSETNPTS
-750 ELVLK
+750 ELVSK
-755 PPSASSEEA
+755 PPSVSSEEDA
-764 VASADPQTPRAPE
+764 IASTDPQTPQAPE
-777 PAIDMLAQSRPLT
+777 PAIDMLAQSRPLI

-812 SVRPKIRPELT
+812 SIRPKIRPALT
-823 ELAESDTLISRLF
+823 EIAQSDTLISRLF

-923 KSGLNIILSVPSG
+923 KSGLNIILSMPSG

>member
-1 MVKPSLAVK
+1 
-10 DKLEQMKP
+10 MKP

-43 TAKLDS
+43 TAKLGS

-63 LSVDARADSVKLVIP
+63 LSLDARADSVKLVIP

-130 AAVAIETLQEAENF
+130 AAVAIETLQEAEKF

-201 APKPLPPEPPIARK
+201 APKPLPPEPPIARN
-215 KGRIEAQQK
+215 KGPIEAQQK
-224 STSHYPKQPRLSTQ
+224 PANPYPKQPRLPTQ

-271 LEGHE
+271 LEGQE
-276 QANKPAV
+276 QADKPAV
-283 FDISASRA
+283 FDVSVARVSGS
-291 PRNAASPPADT
+291 AASPAADP
-302 ILKRRG
+302 ILKRHG
-308 FKNRVTAEKTRNVLR
+308 FKHKVPAEKIRNVLR
-323 QTKQRLSAGISALM
+323 PIKQRLSGGISALM
-337 AALKTLIQA
+337 AALKTLLQA
-346 ALRQSQLVGAGAIQF
+346 SLRQSQLVGAAAAQF
-361 IKICKHKLLVEG
+361 VKTCKHKLLFEG
-373 IVPLLQTLRPI
+373 IVPLVQTLRPI
-384 LSKNVLKAQDWG
+384 LRKNVLKARDWG

-409 GFTTTYFIVTR
+409 GFTATYFIVTR

-426 DIALKME
+426 DIALAVE
-433 TVNAEADRQ
+433 TVSAEAEADKQ
-442 INVLRSIQELS
+442 IDVLRSIEELS
-453 PASETEQRRGLTG
+453 PAPETERRRGLTG
-466 LEGFIS
+466 LEGFTT

-515 LDSLTIPSSTDTRNG
+515 LDSLATPRSTDTHNG
-530 TELAPEAKIEVPQT
+530 TELAPEAKIEIPQT
-544 PRSSQ
+544 ARSSQ
-549 LITPEF
+549 LNTPEF

-575 WPMAPKAPFQA
+575 WPMAPKAPYQA

-598 IDSDIRAHDPVILQ
+598 IDADIRAHDPVILQ
-612 SPDEFLTDITE
+612 SPDEFLTDSTN
-623 DLAIPLLRKAKT
+623 DLAIPLLRKAKP
-635 LWPATGDPVIEMEKQ
+635 LALAAGDPAIEMQNQ

-659 SMNALRLLPDVTLRP
+659 SMNALRVLPDVTLRP

-700 QSDAAPSIDALTR
+700 QPDAAPSIDALTR
-713 LDPPTVTGFGKL
+713 LDPPSVTGFGNQ
-725 ASDPI
+725 ATDPI
-730 FESASTEDAQNQ
+730 FESTSTEDTQNQ
-742 GSETNLTP
+742 GAETNIAS
-750 ELVLK
+750 ELALK
-755 PPSASSEEA
+755 PPSVSSEEEA

-777 PAIDMLAQSRPLT
+777 PAIDMLAQSRPLI

-812 SVRPKIRPELT
+812 SIRPKIRPELT
-823 ELAESDTLISRLF
+823 ELAQSDTLISRLF

-923 KSGLNIILSVPSG
+923 KSGLNIILSMPSG

>member
-1 MVKPSLAVK
+1 
-10 DKLEQMKP
+10 MKP

-49 ATFENDVADIRRKA
+49 AALESDVADIRRKA
-63 LSVDARADSVKLVIP
+63 LSLDSRADNVKLVIP

-95 NDIETVILDHLQG
+95 NDIEAVILDHLQG

-144 AEAHSFKPLGNVA
+144 AETHSFKPLGNVA

-165 GEVFFGTALGG
+165 GEAFFGTALGG

-201 APKPLPPEPPIARK
+201 APKPLPPEPPIARN
-215 KGRIEAQQK
+215 KGRITAQK
-224 STSHYPKQPRLSTQ
+224 KAANPDPKQPRLSTQ
-238 LTKQINEEAENIPV
+238 LTKQINEEAENVPV

-271 LEGHE
+271 LEGQE
-276 QANKPAV
+276 QADKPTV
-283 FDISASRA
+283 FDVDETRITANATSPSAD
-291 PRNAASPPADT
+291 P
-302 ILKRRG
+302 ILKRHG
-308 FKNRVTAEKTRNVLR
+308 FEHKVTTEKIRNVLR
-323 QTKQRLSAGISALM
+323 HTKKRLSAGVSALR
-337 AALKTLIQA
+337 AVLKTLLQT
-346 ALRQSQLVGAGAIQF
+346 ALRQTKMAGVGATQF
-361 IKICKHKLLVEG
+361 IKTCKHQLLVEG
-373 IVPLLQTLRPI
+373 IVPLVQRLQPI
-384 LSKNVLKAQDWG
+384 LRKYVLKARDWG
-396 LPVVLLSASVLLA
+396 LPVMLLSASVLLA
-409 GFTTTYFIVTR
+409 GFTATYFIVTR
-420 SANPKT
+420 SADPNT
-426 DIALKME
+426 EIASKVE
-433 TVNAEADRQ
+433 TVSADADRK
-442 INVLRSIQELS
+442 IDVLRSIQELS
-453 PASETEQRRGLTG
+453 PAPEAERRRGLTG
-466 LEGFIS
+466 LEGFTTT
-472 SDTQTKAEVFS
+472 DTQAKAEVFS

-506 LPMKRALSR
+506 LPMKQALSR
-515 LDSLTIPSSTDTRNG
+515 LDSLATPSSTRMRNG
-530 TELAPEAKIEVPQT
+530 TELAPEAKIEIPQT
-544 PRSSQ
+544 AKSSQ
-549 LITPEF
+549 LSMPEF

-575 WPMAPKAPFQA
+575 WPMAPKAPYQA
-586 SAKTLEDLYIAS
+586 STKALEDLYIAS
-598 IDSDIRAHDPVILQ
+598 IDANIRAHDPVILQ
-612 SPDEFLTDITE
+612 SPDEFLTDSTE
-623 DLAIPLLRKAKT
+623 DLAIPLLKKAKP
-635 LWPATGDPVIEMEKQ
+635 LGLATGDPAIEIPYE

-659 SMNALRLLPDVTLRP
+659 NMNELRVLPDVTLRP

-692 DSNKTAIS
+692 DSNKTAIL
-700 QSDAAPSIDALTR
+700 QPDALPSIDALTR
-713 LDPPTVTGFGKL
+713 LDPPSVTGFGNQ
-725 ASDPI
+725 ATDPI
-730 FESASTEDAQNQ
+730 FENAATENAENQ
-742 GSETNLTP
+742 SSETNPTS
-750 ELVLK
+750 ELVSK
-755 PPSASSEEA
+755 PHSVSSEEE
-764 VASADPQTPRAPE
+764 VIASTDPQTPQAPE
-777 PAIDMLAQSRPLT
+777 PAIDMLAQSRPLI

-812 SVRPKIRPELT
+812 SIRPKIRPELT
-823 ELAESDTLISRLF
+823 EIAQSDTLMSLLF

-843 EANVDSPIADE
+843 EANVDYPIADE

-923 KSGLNIILSVPSG
+923 KSGLNIILSMPSG

>member
-1 MVKPSLAVK
+1 
-10 DKLEQMKP
+10 MKP

-49 ATFENDVADIRRKA
+49 AALESDVADIRRKA
-63 LSVDARADSVKLVIP
+63 LSLDSRADNVKLVIP

-95 NDIETVILDHLQG
+95 NDIEAVILDHLQG

-144 AEAHSFKPLGNVA
+144 AETHSFKPLGNVA

-165 GEVFFGTALGG
+165 GEAFFGTALGG

-201 APKPLPPEPPIARK
+201 APKPLPPEPPIARN
-215 KGRIEAQQK
+215 KGRITAQK
-224 STSHYPKQPRLSTQ
+224 KAANPDPKQPRLSTQ
-238 LTKQINEEAENIPV
+238 LTKQINEEAENVPV

-271 LEGHE
+271 LEGQE
-276 QANKPAV
+276 QADKPTV
-283 FDISASRA
+283 FDVDETRITA
-291 PRNAASPPADT
+291 NAASPSADP
-302 ILKRRG
+302 ILKRHG
-308 FKNRVTAEKTRNVLR
+308 FEHKVTTEKIRNVLR
-323 QTKQRLSAGISALM
+323 HTKKRLGAGVSALR
-337 AALKTLIQA
+337 AVLKTLLQT
-346 ALRQSQLVGAGAIQF
+346 ALRQTKMAGVGATQF
-361 IKICKHKLLVEG
+361 IKICKHKLFVEG
-373 IVPLLQTLRPI
+373 VVPLVQRLQPI
-384 LSKNVLKAQDWG
+384 LRKYVLKARDWG
-396 LPVVLLSASVLLA
+396 LPVMLLSASVLLA
-409 GFTTTYFIVTR
+409 GFTATYFIVTR
-420 SANPKT
+420 SADPST
-426 DIALKME
+426 DLALKVE
-433 TVNAEADRQ
+433 TVSADADADADKK
-442 INVLRSIQELS
+442 IDVLRSIQELS
-453 PASETEQRRGLTG
+453 PAPEAERRRGLTG
-466 LEGFIS
+466 LEGFTTT
-472 SDTQTKAEVFS
+472 DTQAKAEVFS

-515 LDSLTIPSSTDTRNG
+515 LDSLATPSSTRTRNG
-530 TELAPEAKIEVPQT
+530 TELAPEAKIEIPQT
-544 PRSSQ
+544 ARSSQ
-549 LITPEF
+549 LNTPEF

-575 WPMAPKAPFQA
+575 WPMAPKAPYQA
-586 SAKTLEDLYIAS
+586 STKALEDLYIAS
-598 IDSDIRAHDPVILQ
+598 IDADIRAHDPVILQ
-612 SPDEFLTDITE
+612 SPDEFLTDSTK
-623 DLAIPLLRKAKT
+623 DLAIPLLKKAKP
-635 LWPATGDPVIEMEKQ
+635 LGLATGDPAIEMPNE
-650 PSAETLVSP
+650 PSAKTLVSP
-659 SMNALRLLPDVTLRP
+659 NINALRVLPDVTLRP

-700 QSDAAPSIDALTR
+700 QPDALPSIDALTR
-713 LDPPTVTGFGKL
+713 LDPPSVTGFGNQ
-725 ASDPI
+725 ATDPI
-730 FESASTEDAQNQ
+730 FENAATENAENQ
-742 GSETNLTP
+742 SSETNPTS
-750 ELVLK
+750 ELVSK
-755 PPSASSEEA
+755 PPSVSSEEDA
-764 VASADPQTPRAPE
+764 IASTDPQTPQAPE
-777 PAIDMLAQSRPLT
+777 PAIDMLAQSRPLI

-812 SVRPKIRPELT
+812 SIRPKIRPALT
-823 ELAESDTLISRLF
+823 EIAQSDTLISRLF

-923 KSGLNIILSVPSG
+923 KSGLNIILSMPSG

>member
-1 MVKPSLAVK
+1 
-10 DKLEQMKP
+10 MKP

-49 ATFENDVADIRRKA
+49 AALESDVADIRRKA
-63 LSVDARADSVKLVIP
+63 LSLDSRADNVKLVIP

-95 NDIETVILDHLQG
+95 NDIEAVILDHLQG

-144 AEAHSFKPLGNVA
+144 AETHSFKPLGNVA

-165 GEVFFGTALGG
+165 GEAFFGTALGG

-201 APKPLPPEPPIARK
+201 APKPLPPEPPIARN
-215 KGRIEAQQK
+215 KGRITAQK
-224 STSHYPKQPRLSTQ
+224 KAANPDPKQPRLSTQ
-238 LTKQINEEAENIPV
+238 LTKQINEEAENVPV

-271 LEGHE
+271 LEGQE
-276 QANKPAV
+276 QADKPTV
-283 FDISASRA
+283 FDVDETRITA
-291 PRNAASPPADT
+291 NAASPSADP
-302 ILKRRG
+302 ILKRHG
-308 FKNRVTAEKTRNVLR
+308 FEHKVTTEKIRNVLR
-323 QTKQRLSAGISALM
+323 HTKKRLSAGVSALR
-337 AALKTLIQA
+337 AVLKTLLQT
-346 ALRQSQLVGAGAIQF
+346 ALRQTKMAGVGATQF
-361 IKICKHKLLVEG
+361 IKICKHKLFVEG
-373 IVPLLQTLRPI
+373 VVPLVQRLQPI
-384 LSKNVLKAQDWG
+384 LRKYVLKARDWG
-396 LPVVLLSASVLLA
+396 LPVMLLSASVLLA
-409 GFTTTYFIVTR
+409 GFTATYFIVTR
-420 SANPKT
+420 SADPST
-426 DIALKME
+426 DLALKVE
-433 TVNAEADRQ
+433 TVSADADKK
-442 INVLRSIQELS
+442 IDVLRSIQELS
-453 PASETEQRRGLTG
+453 PAPEAERRRGLTG
-466 LEGFIS
+466 LEGFTTT
-472 SDTQTKAEVFS
+472 DTQAKAEVFS

-515 LDSLTIPSSTDTRNG
+515 LDSLATPSSTRTRNG
-530 TELAPEAKIEVPQT
+530 TELAPEAKIEIPQT
-544 PRSSQ
+544 ARSSQ
-549 LITPEF
+549 LNTPEF

-575 WPMAPKAPFQA
+575 WPMAPKAPYQA
-586 SAKTLEDLYIAS
+586 STKALEDLYIAS
-598 IDSDIRAHDPVILQ
+598 IDADIRAHDPVILQ
-612 SPDEFLTDITE
+612 SPDEFLTDSTK
-623 DLAIPLLRKAKT
+623 DLAIPLLKKAKP
-635 LWPATGDPVIEMEKQ
+635 LGLATGDPAIEMPNE
-650 PSAETLVSP
+650 PSAKTLVSP
-659 SMNALRLLPDVTLRP
+659 NINALRVLPDVTLRP

-700 QSDAAPSIDALTR
+700 QPDALPSIDALTR
-713 LDPPTVTGFGKL
+713 LDPPSVTGFGNQ
-725 ASDPI
+725 ATDPI
-730 FESASTEDAQNQ
+730 FENAATENAENQ
-742 GSETNLTP
+742 SSETNPTS
-750 ELVLK
+750 ELVSK
-755 PPSASSEEA
+755 PPSVSSEEDA
-764 VASADPQTPRAPE
+764 IASTDPQTPQAPE
-777 PAIDMLAQSRPLT
+777 PAIDMLAQSRPLI

-812 SVRPKIRPELT
+812 SIRPKIRPALT
-823 ELAESDTLISRLF
+823 EIAQSDTLISRLF

-923 KSGLNIILSVPSG
+923 KSGLNIILSMPSG

>member
-1 MVKPSLAVK
+1 
-10 DKLEQMKP
+10 MKP

-49 ATFENDVADIRRKA
+49 AALESDVADIRRKA
-63 LSVDARADSVKLVIP
+63 LSLDSRADNVKLVIP

-95 NDIETVILDHLQG
+95 NDIEAVILDHLQG

-144 AEAHSFKPLGNVA
+144 AETHSFKPLGNVA

-165 GEVFFGTALGG
+165 GEAFFGTALGG

-201 APKPLPPEPPIARK
+201 APKPLPPEPPIARN
-215 KGRIEAQQK
+215 KGRITAQK
-224 STSHYPKQPRLSTQ
+224 KAANPDPKQPRLSTQ
-238 LTKQINEEAENIPV
+238 LTKQINEEAENVPV

-271 LEGHE
+271 LEGQE
-276 QANKPAV
+276 QADKPTV
-283 FDISASRA
+283 FDVNETRTTA
-291 PRNAASPPADT
+291 NAAPPSADP
-302 ILKRRG
+302 ILKRHG
-308 FKNRVTAEKTRNVLR
+308 FEHKVTTEKIRNVLR
-323 QTKQRLSAGISALM
+323 HTKKRLSAGVSALR
-337 AALKTLIQA
+337 AVLKTLLQT
-346 ALRQSQLVGAGAIQF
+346 ALRQTKMAGVGATQF
-361 IKICKHKLLVEG
+361 IKICKHKLFVEG
-373 IVPLLQTLRPI
+373 VVPLVQRLQPI
-384 LSKNVLKAQDWG
+384 LRKYVLKARDWG
-396 LPVVLLSASVLLA
+396 LPVMLLSASVLLA
-409 GFTTTYFIVTR
+409 GFTATYFIVTR
-420 SANPKT
+420 SADPST
-426 DIALKME
+426 DLALKVE
-433 TVNAEADRQ
+433 TVSPDADKK
-442 INVLRSIQELS
+442 IDVLRSIQELS
-453 PASETEQRRGLTG
+453 PAPEAERRRGLTG
-466 LEGFIS
+466 LEGFTTT
-472 SDTQTKAEVFS
+472 DTQAKAEVFS

-515 LDSLTIPSSTDTRNG
+515 LDSLATPSSTRTRHG
-530 TELAPEAKIEVPQT
+530 TELAPEAKIEIPQT
-544 PRSSQ
+544 ARSSQ
-549 LITPEF
+549 LNTPEF

-575 WPMAPKAPFQA
+575 WPMAPKAPYQA
-586 SAKTLEDLYIAS
+586 STKALEDLYIAS
-598 IDSDIRAHDPVILQ
+598 IDADIRAHDPVILQ
-612 SPDEFLTDITE
+612 SPDEFLTDSTK
-623 DLAIPLLRKAKT
+623 DLAIPLLKKAKP
-635 LWPATGDPVIEMEKQ
+635 LGLATGDPAIEMPNE
-650 PSAETLVSP
+650 PSAKTLVSP
-659 SMNALRLLPDVTLRP
+659 NINALRVLPDVTLRP

-700 QSDAAPSIDALTR
+700 QPDALPSIDALTR
-713 LDPPTVTGFGKL
+713 LDPPSVTGFGNQ
-725 ASDPI
+725 ATDPI
-730 FESASTEDAQNQ
+730 FENAATENAENQ
-742 GSETNLTP
+742 SSETNPTS
-750 ELVLK
+750 ELVSK
-755 PPSASSEEA
+755 PPSVSSEEDA
-764 VASADPQTPRAPE
+764 IASTDPQTPQAPE
-777 PAIDMLAQSRPLT
+777 PAIDMLAQSRPLI

-812 SVRPKIRPELT
+812 SIRPKIRPALT
-823 ELAESDTLISRLF
+823 EIAQSDTLISRLF

-923 KSGLNIILSVPSG
+923 KSGLNIILSMPSG

>member
-1 MVKPSLAVK
+1 
-10 DKLEQMKP
+10 MKP

-49 ATFENDVADIRRKA
+49 AALESDVADIRRKA
-63 LSVDARADSVKLVIP
+63 LSLDSRADNVKLVIP

-95 NDIETVILDHLQG
+95 NDIEAVILDHLQG

-144 AEAHSFKPLGNVA
+144 AETHSFKPLGNVA

-165 GEVFFGTALGG
+165 GEAFFGTALGG

-201 APKPLPPEPPIARK
+201 APKPLPPEPPIARN
-215 KGRIEAQQK
+215 KGRITAQK
-224 STSHYPKQPRLSTQ
+224 KAANPDPKQPRLSTQ
-238 LTKQINEEAENIPV
+238 LTKQINEEAENVPV

-271 LEGHE
+271 LEGQE
-276 QANKPAV
+276 QADKPTV
-283 FDISASRA
+283 FDVDETRITA
-291 PRNAASPPADT
+291 NAASPSADP
-302 ILKRRG
+302 ILKRHG
-308 FKNRVTAEKTRNVLR
+308 FEHKVTTEKIRNVLR
-323 QTKQRLSAGISALM
+323 HTKKRLTAGVSALR
-337 AALKTLIQA
+337 AVLKTLLQT
-346 ALRQSQLVGAGAIQF
+346 ALRQTKMAGVGATQF
-361 IKICKHKLLVEG
+361 IKICKHKLFVEG
-373 IVPLLQTLRPI
+373 VVPLVQRLQPI
-384 LSKNVLKAQDWG
+384 LRKYVLKARDWG
-396 LPVVLLSASVLLA
+396 LPVMLLSASVLLA
-409 GFTTTYFIVTR
+409 GFTATYFIVTR
-420 SANPKT
+420 SADPST
-426 DIALKME
+426 DLALKVE
-433 TVNAEADRQ
+433 TVSADADKK
-442 INVLRSIQELS
+442 IDVLRSIQELS
-453 PASETEQRRGLTG
+453 PAPEAERRRGLTG
-466 LEGFIS
+466 LEGFTTT
-472 SDTQTKAEVFS
+472 DTQAKAEVFS

-515 LDSLTIPSSTDTRNG
+515 LDSLATPTSTRTRNG
-530 TELAPEAKIEVPQT
+530 TELAPEAKIEIPQT
-544 PRSSQ
+544 ARSSQ
-549 LITPEF
+549 LNTPEF

-575 WPMAPKAPFQA
+575 WPMAPKAPYQA
-586 SAKTLEDLYIAS
+586 STKALEDLYIAS
-598 IDSDIRAHDPVILQ
+598 IDADIRAHDPVILQ
-612 SPDEFLTDITE
+612 SPDEFLTDSTK
-623 DLAIPLLRKAKT
+623 DLAIPLLKKAKP
-635 LWPATGDPVIEMEKQ
+635 LGLATGDPAIEMPNE
-650 PSAETLVSP
+650 PSAKTLVSP
-659 SMNALRLLPDVTLRP
+659 NINALRVLPDVTLRP

-700 QSDAAPSIDALTR
+700 QPDALPSIDALTR
-713 LDPPTVTGFGKL
+713 LDPPSVTGFGNQ
-725 ASDPI
+725 ATDPI
-730 FESASTEDAQNQ
+730 FENAATENAENQ
-742 GSETNLTP
+742 SSETNPTS
-750 ELVLK
+750 ELVSK
-755 PPSASSEEA
+755 PPSVSSEEEA
-764 VASADPQTPRAPE
+764 IASTDPQTPQAPE
-777 PAIDMLAQSRPLT
+777 PAIDMLAQSRPLI

-812 SVRPKIRPELT
+812 SIRPKIRPALT
-823 ELAESDTLISRLF
+823 EIAQSDTLISRLF

-923 KSGLNIILSVPSG
+923 KSGLNIILSMPSG

>member
-1 MVKPSLAVK
+1 
-10 DKLEQMKP
+10 MKP

-49 ATFENDVADIRRKA
+49 AALESDVADIRRKA
-63 LSVDARADSVKLVIP
+63 LSLDSRADNVKLVIP

-95 NDIETVILDHLQG
+95 NDIEAVILDHLQG

-144 AEAHSFKPLGNVA
+144 AETHSFKPLGNVA

-165 GEVFFGTALGG
+165 GEAFFGTALGG

-201 APKPLPPEPPIARK
+201 APKPLPPEPPIARN
-215 KGRIEAQQK
+215 KGRITAQK
-224 STSHYPKQPRLSTQ
+224 KAANPDPKQPRLSTQ
-238 LTKQINEEAENIPV
+238 LTKQINEEAENVPV

-271 LEGHE
+271 LEGQE
-276 QANKPAV
+276 QADKPTV
-283 FDISASRA
+283 FDVDETRITA
-291 PRNAASPPADT
+291 NAASPSADP
-302 ILKRRG
+302 ILKRHG
-308 FKNRVTAEKTRNVLR
+308 FEHKVTTEKIRNVLR
-323 QTKQRLSAGISALM
+323 HTKKRLSAGVSALR
-337 AALKTLIQA
+337 AVLKTLLQT
-346 ALRQSQLVGAGAIQF
+346 ALRQTKMAGVGATQF
-361 IKICKHKLLVEG
+361 IKICKHKLFVEG
-373 IVPLLQTLRPI
+373 VVPLVQRLQPI
-384 LSKNVLKAQDWG
+384 LRKYVLKARDWG
-396 LPVVLLSASVLLA
+396 LPVMLLSASVLLA
-409 GFTTTYFIVTR
+409 GFTATYFIVTR
-420 SANPKT
+420 SADPST
-426 DIALKME
+426 DLALKVE
-433 TVNAEADRQ
+433 TVSADADADADADKK
-442 INVLRSIQELS
+442 IDVLRSIQELS
-453 PASETEQRRGLTG
+453 PAPEAERRRGLTG
-466 LEGFIS
+466 LEGFTTT
-472 SDTQTKAEVFS
+472 DTQAKAEVFS

-515 LDSLTIPSSTDTRNG
+515 LDSLATPSSTRTRNG
-530 TELAPEAKIEVPQT
+530 TELAPEAKIEIPQT
-544 PRSSQ
+544 DRSSQ
-549 LITPEF
+549 LNTPEF

-575 WPMAPKAPFQA
+575 WPMAPKAPYQA
-586 SAKTLEDLYIAS
+586 STKALEDLYIAS
-598 IDSDIRAHDPVILQ
+598 IDADIRAHDPVILQ
-612 SPDEFLTDITE
+612 SPDEFLTDSTK
-623 DLAIPLLRKAKT
+623 DLAIPLLKKAKP
-635 LWPATGDPVIEMEKQ
+635 LGLATGDPAIEMPNE
-650 PSAETLVSP
+650 PSAKTLVSP
-659 SMNALRLLPDVTLRP
+659 NINALRVLPDVTLRP

-700 QSDAAPSIDALTR
+700 QPDALPSIDALTR
-713 LDPPTVTGFGKL
+713 LDPPSVTGFGNQ
-725 ASDPI
+725 ATDPI
-730 FESASTEDAQNQ
+730 FENAATENAENQ
-742 GSETNLTP
+742 SSETNPTS
-750 ELVLK
+750 ELVSK
-755 PPSASSEEA
+755 PPSVSSEEDA
-764 VASADPQTPRAPE
+764 IASTDPQTPKAPE
-777 PAIDMLAQSRPLT
+777 PAIDMLAQSRPLI

-812 SVRPKIRPELT
+812 SIRPKIRPALT
-823 ELAESDTLISRLF
+823 EIAQSDTLISRLF

-923 KSGLNIILSVPSG
+923 KSGLNIILSMPSG

>member
-1 MVKPSLAVK
+1 
-10 DKLEQMKP
+10 MKP

-63 LSVDARADSVKLVIP
+63 LSLDVRADSVKLVIP

-201 APKPLPPEPPIARK
+201 APKPLPPEPPIARN
-215 KGRIEAQQK
+215 KGHIEAQQK
-224 STSHYPKQPRLSTQ
+224 PASPYPKQPRLPTQ

-271 LEGHE
+271 LEGQE
-276 QANKPAV
+276 QADKPTV
-283 FDISASRA
+283 FDVSAARV
-291 PRNAASPPADT
+291 PGNAASPPADP

-308 FKNRVTAEKTRNVLR
+308 FKNRVTAEKIRNVLR
-323 QTKQRLSAGISALM
+323 QIKQRLSAGISAVM
-337 AALKTLIQA
+337 AALKTLLQT
-346 ALRQSQLVGAGAIQF
+346 ALRQSQLVGAGAAQF
-361 IKICKHKLLVEG
+361 IKTSKHKLLVEG
-373 IVPLLQTLRPI
+373 VVPLVQTLRPI
-384 LSKNVLKAQDWG
+384 LRKNVLKARDWG

-409 GFTTTYFIVTR
+409 GFTATYFIVTR

-433 TVNAEADRQ
+433 TVNAEAQAEAEADSQ
-442 INVLRSIQELS
+442 IDVLRSIQELS
-453 PASETEQRRGLTG
+453 QAPETERRRGLTG
-466 LEGFIS
+466 LEGFIT

-515 LDSLTIPSSTDTRNG
+515 LDSLATPSSTDTRNG
-530 TELAPEAKIEVPQT
+530 TELAPEAKIEIPQT
-544 PRSSQ
+544 ARSSQ
-549 LITPEF
+549 LNTPEF

-575 WPMAPKAPFQA
+575 WPMAPKAPYQA

-598 IDSDIRAHDPVILQ
+598 IDADIRAHDPVILQ
-612 SPDEFLTDITE
+612 SPDEFLTDSTN
-623 DLAIPLLRKAKT
+623 DLAIPLLRKAKP
-635 LWPATGDPVIEMEKQ
+635 LGLATGDPAIEMQKQ
-650 PSAETLVSP
+650 PSAETFVSP
-659 SMNALRLLPDVTLRP
+659 SMNALRVLPDVTLRP

-700 QSDAAPSIDALTR
+700 QPDAVPSIDALTR
-713 LDPPTVTGFGKL
+713 LDPPSVTGFGNQ
-725 ASDPI
+725 ARDPI

-742 GSETNLTP
+742 GSETNLTS
-750 ELVLK
+750 ELALK
-755 PPSASSEEA
+755 PPSVSSEEEA
-764 VASADPQTPRAPE
+764 VASADAQTPRAPE
-777 PAIDMLAQSRPLT
+777 PAIDMLAQSRPLI

-812 SVRPKIRPELT
+812 SIRPKIRPELT
-823 ELAESDTLISRLF
+823 ELAQSDTLISRLF

-843 EANVDSPIADE
+843 EANVDSPVADE

-923 KSGLNIILSVPSG
+923 KSGLNIILSMPSG

>member
-1 MVKPSLAVK
+1 
-10 DKLEQMKP
+10 MKP

-49 ATFENDVADIRRKA
+49 AALESDVADIRRKA
-63 LSVDARADSVKLVIP
+63 LSLDSRADNVKLVIP

-95 NDIETVILDHLQG
+95 NDIEAVILDHLQG

-144 AEAHSFKPLGNVA
+144 AETHSFKPLGNVA

-165 GEVFFGTALGG
+165 GEAFFGTALGG

-201 APKPLPPEPPIARK
+201 APKPLPPEPPIARN
-215 KGRIEAQQK
+215 KGRITAQK
-224 STSHYPKQPRLSTQ
+224 KAANPDPKQPRLSTQ
-238 LTKQINEEAENIPV
+238 LTKQINEEAENVPV

-271 LEGHE
+271 LEGQE
-276 QANKPAV
+276 QADKPTV
-283 FDISASRA
+283 FDVNETRTTA
-291 PRNAASPPADT
+291 NAAPPSADP
-302 ILKRRG
+302 ILKRHG
-308 FKNRVTAEKTRNVLR
+308 FEHKVTTEKIRNVLR
-323 QTKQRLSAGISALM
+323 HTKKRLSAGVSALR
-337 AALKTLIQA
+337 AVLKTLLQT
-346 ALRQSQLVGAGAIQF
+346 ALRQTKMAGVGATQF
-361 IKICKHKLLVEG
+361 IKICKHKLFVEG
-373 IVPLLQTLRPI
+373 VVPLVQRLQPI
-384 LSKNVLKAQDWG
+384 LRKYVLKARDWG
-396 LPVVLLSASVLLA
+396 LPVMLLSASVLLA
-409 GFTTTYFIVTR
+409 GFTATYFIVTR
-420 SANPKT
+420 SADPST
-426 DIALKME
+426 DLALKVE
-433 TVNAEADRQ
+433 TVSADADKK
-442 INVLRSIQELS
+442 IDVLRSIQELS
-453 PASETEQRRGLTG
+453 PAPEAERRRGLTG
-466 LEGFIS
+466 LEGFTTT
-472 SDTQTKAEVFS
+472 DTQAKAEVFS

-515 LDSLTIPSSTDTRNG
+515 LDSLATPSSTRTRNG
-530 TELAPEAKIEVPQT
+530 TELAPEAKIEIPQT
-544 PRSSQ
+544 DRSSQ
-549 LITPEF
+549 LNTPEF

-575 WPMAPKAPFQA
+575 WPMAPKAPYQA
-586 SAKTLEDLYIAS
+586 STKALEDLYIAS
-598 IDSDIRAHDPVILQ
+598 IDADIRAHDPVILQ
-612 SPDEFLTDITE
+612 SPDEFLTDSTK
-623 DLAIPLLRKAKT
+623 DLAIPLLKKAKP
-635 LWPATGDPVIEMEKQ
+635 LGLATGDPAIEMPNE
-650 PSAETLVSP
+650 PSAKTLVSP
-659 SMNALRLLPDVTLRP
+659 NINALRVLPDVTLRP

-700 QSDAAPSIDALTR
+700 QPDALPSIDALTR
-713 LDPPTVTGFGKL
+713 LDPPSVTGFGNQ
-725 ASDPI
+725 AADPI
-730 FESASTEDAQNQ
+730 FENAATENAENQ
-742 GSETNLTP
+742 SSETNPTS
-750 ELVLK
+750 ELVSK
-755 PPSASSEEA
+755 PPSVSSEEDA
-764 VASADPQTPRAPE
+764 IASTDPQTPQAPE
-777 PAIDMLAQSRPLT
+777 PAIDMLAQSRPLI

-812 SVRPKIRPELT
+812 SIRPKIRPALT
-823 ELAESDTLISRLF
+823 EIAQSDTLISRLF

-923 KSGLNIILSVPSG
+923 KSGLNIILSMPSG

>member
-1 MVKPSLAVK
+1 
-10 DKLEQMKP
+10 MKP

-49 ATFENDVADIRRKA
+49 AALESDVADIRRKA
-63 LSVDARADSVKLVIP
+63 LSLDSRADNVKLVIP

-95 NDIETVILDHLQG
+95 NDIEAVILDHLQG

-144 AEAHSFKPLGNVA
+144 AETHSFKPLGNVA

-165 GEVFFGTALGG
+165 GEAFFGTALGG

-201 APKPLPPEPPIARK
+201 APKPLPPEPPIARN
-215 KGRIEAQQK
+215 KGRITAQK
-224 STSHYPKQPRLSTQ
+224 KAANPDPKQPRLSTQ
-238 LTKQINEEAENIPV
+238 LTKQINEEAENVPV

-271 LEGHE
+271 LEGQE
-276 QANKPAV
+276 QADKPTV
-283 FDISASRA
+283 FDVDETRITA
-291 PRNAASPPADT
+291 NAASPSADP
-302 ILKRRG
+302 ILKRHG
-308 FKNRVTAEKTRNVLR
+308 FEHKVTTEKIRNVLR
-323 QTKQRLSAGISALM
+323 HTKKRLSAGVSALR
-337 AALKTLIQA
+337 AVLKTLLQT
-346 ALRQSQLVGAGAIQF
+346 ALRQTKMAGVGATQF
-361 IKICKHKLLVEG
+361 IKICKHKLFVEG
-373 IVPLLQTLRPI
+373 VVPLVQRLQPI
-384 LSKNVLKAQDWG
+384 LRKYVLKARDWG
-396 LPVVLLSASVLLA
+396 LPVMLLSASVLLA
-409 GFTTTYFIVTR
+409 GFTATYFIVTR
-420 SANPKT
+420 SADPST
-426 DIALKME
+426 DLALKVE
-433 TVNAEADRQ
+433 TVSADADADSDKKSD
-442 INVLRSIQELS
+442 VLRSIQELS
-453 PASETEQRRGLTG
+453 PATEAERRRGLTG
-466 LEGFIS
+466 LEGFTTT
-472 SDTQTKAEVFS
+472 DTQAKAEVFS

-515 LDSLTIPSSTDTRNG
+515 LDSLATPSSTRTRNG
-530 TELAPEAKIEVPQT
+530 TELAPEAKIEIPQT
-544 PRSSQ
+544 ARSSQ
-549 LITPEF
+549 LNTPEF

-575 WPMAPKAPFQA
+575 WPMAPKAPYQA
-586 SAKTLEDLYIAS
+586 STKALEDLYIAS
-598 IDSDIRAHDPVILQ
+598 IDADIRAHDPVILQ
-612 SPDEFLTDITE
+612 SPDEFLTDNTK
-623 DLAIPLLRKAKT
+623 DLAIPLLKKAKP
-635 LWPATGDPVIEMEKQ
+635 LGLATGDPAIEMPNE
-650 PSAETLVSP
+650 PSAKTLVSP
-659 SMNALRLLPDVTLRP
+659 NINALRVLPDVTLRP

-700 QSDAAPSIDALTR
+700 QPDALPSIDALTR
-713 LDPPTVTGFGKL
+713 LDPPSVTGFGNQ
-725 ASDPI
+725 ATDPI
-730 FESASTEDAQNQ
+730 FENAATENAENQ
-742 GSETNLTP
+742 SSETNPTS
-750 ELVLK
+750 ELVSK
-755 PPSASSEEA
+755 PPSVSSEEDA
-764 VASADPQTPRAPE
+764 IASTDPQTPQAPE
-777 PAIDMLAQSRPLT
+777 PAIDMLAQSRPLI

-812 SVRPKIRPELT
+812 SIRPKIRPALT
-823 ELAESDTLISRLF
+823 EIAQSDTLISRLF

-923 KSGLNIILSVPSG
+923 KSGLNIILSMPSG

>member
-1 MVKPSLAVK
+1 
-10 DKLEQMKP
+10 MKP

-49 ATFENDVADIRRKA
+49 AALESDVADIRRKA
-63 LSVDARADSVKLVIP
+63 LSLDSRADNVKLVIP

-95 NDIETVILDHLQG
+95 NDIEAVILDHLQG

-144 AEAHSFKPLGNVA
+144 AETHSFKPLGNVA

-165 GEVFFGTALGG
+165 GEAFFGTALGG

-201 APKPLPPEPPIARK
+201 APKPLPPEPPIARN
-215 KGRIEAQQK
+215 KGRITAQK
-224 STSHYPKQPRLSTQ
+224 KAANPDPKQPRLSTQ
-238 LTKQINEEAENIPV
+238 LTKQINEEAENVPV

-271 LEGHE
+271 LEGQE
-276 QANKPAV
+276 QADKPTV
-283 FDISASRA
+283 FDVDETRITA
-291 PRNAASPPADT
+291 NAASPSADP
-302 ILKRRG
+302 ILKRHG
-308 FKNRVTAEKTRNVLR
+308 FEHKVTTEKIRNVLR
-323 QTKQRLSAGISALM
+323 HTKKRLSAGVSALR
-337 AALKTLIQA
+337 AVLKTLLQT
-346 ALRQSQLVGAGAIQF
+346 ALRQTKMAGVGATQF
-361 IKICKHKLLVEG
+361 IKICKHKLFVEG
-373 IVPLLQTLRPI
+373 VVPLVQRLQPI
-384 LSKNVLKAQDWG
+384 LRKYVLKARDWG
-396 LPVVLLSASVLLA
+396 LPVMLLSASVLLA
-409 GFTTTYFIVTR
+409 GFTATYFIVTR
-420 SANPKT
+420 SADPST
-426 DIALKME
+426 DLALKVE
-433 TVNAEADRQ
+433 TVSADADADADKK
-442 INVLRSIQELS
+442 IDVLRSIQELS
-453 PASETEQRRGLTG
+453 PAPEAERRRGLTG
-466 LEGFIS
+466 LEGFTTT
-472 SDTQTKAEVFS
+472 DTQAKAEVFS

-515 LDSLTIPSSTDTRNG
+515 LDSLATPSSTRTRNG
-530 TELAPEAKIEVPQT
+530 TELAPEAKIEIPQT
-544 PRSSQ
+544 DRSSQ
-549 LITPEF
+549 LNTPEF

-575 WPMAPKAPFQA
+575 WPMAPKAPYQA
-586 SAKTLEDLYIAS
+586 STKALEDLYIAS
-598 IDSDIRAHDPVILQ
+598 IDADIRAHDPVILQ
-612 SPDEFLTDITE
+612 SPDEFLTDSTK
-623 DLAIPLLRKAKT
+623 DLAIPLLKKAKP
-635 LWPATGDPVIEMEKQ
+635 LGLATGDPAIEMPNE
-650 PSAETLVSP
+650 PSAKTLVSP
-659 SMNALRLLPDVTLRP
+659 NINALRVLPDVTLRP

-700 QSDAAPSIDALTR
+700 QPDALPSIDALTR
-713 LDPPTVTGFGKL
+713 LDPPSVTGFGNQ
-725 ASDPI
+725 ATDPI
-730 FESASTEDAQNQ
+730 FENAATENAENQ
-742 GSETNLTP
+742 SSETNPTS
-750 ELVLK
+750 ELVSK
-755 PPSASSEEA
+755 PPSVSSEEDA
-764 VASADPQTPRAPE
+764 IASTDPQTPQAPE
-777 PAIDMLAQSRPLT
+777 PAIDMLAQSRPLI

-812 SVRPKIRPELT
+812 SIRPKIRPALT
-823 ELAESDTLISRLF
+823 EIAQSDTLISRLF

-923 KSGLNIILSVPSG
+923 KSGLNIILSMPSG

>member
-1 MVKPSLAVK
+1 
-10 DKLEQMKP
+10 MKP

-49 ATFENDVADIRRKA
+49 AALESDVADIRRKA
-63 LSVDARADSVKLVIP
+63 LSLDSRADNVKLVIP

-95 NDIETVILDHLQG
+95 NDIEAVILDHLQG

-122 ASKNDLYV
+122 ASKSDLYV

-144 AEAHSFKPLGNVA
+144 AETHSFKPLGNVA

-165 GEVFFGTALGG
+165 GEAFFGTALGG

-201 APKPLPPEPPIARK
+201 APKPLPPEPPIARN
-215 KGRIEAQQK
+215 KGRITAQK
-224 STSHYPKQPRLSTQ
+224 KAANPDPKQPRLSTQ
-238 LTKQINEEAENIPV
+238 LTKQINEEAENVPV

-271 LEGHE
+271 LEGQE
-276 QANKPAV
+276 QADKPTV
-283 FDISASRA
+283 FEVNETRTTA
-291 PRNAASPPADT
+291 NAAPPSADP
-302 ILKRRG
+302 ILKRHG
-308 FKNRVTAEKTRNVLR
+308 FEHKVTTEKIRNVLR
-323 QTKQRLSAGISALM
+323 HTKKRLSAGVSALR
-337 AALKTLIQA
+337 AVLKTLLQT
-346 ALRQSQLVGAGAIQF
+346 ALRQTKMAGVGATQF
-361 IKICKHKLLVEG
+361 IKICKHKLFVEG
-373 IVPLLQTLRPI
+373 VVPLVQRLQPI
-384 LSKNVLKAQDWG
+384 LRKYVLKARDWG
-396 LPVVLLSASVLLA
+396 LPVMLLSASVLLA
-409 GFTTTYFIVTR
+409 GFTATYFIVTR
-420 SANPKT
+420 SADPST
-426 DIALKME
+426 DLALKVE
-433 TVNAEADRQ
+433 TVSADADADKK
-442 INVLRSIQELS
+442 IDVLRSIQELS
-453 PASETEQRRGLTG
+453 PAPEAERRRGLTG
-466 LEGFIS
+466 LEGFTTT
-472 SDTQTKAEVFS
+472 DTQAKAEVFS

-515 LDSLTIPSSTDTRNG
+515 LDSLATPSSTRTRNG
-530 TELAPEAKIEVPQT
+530 TEFAPDAKIEIPQT
-544 PRSSQ
+544 VRSSQ
-549 LITPEF
+549 LNTPEF

-575 WPMAPKAPFQA
+575 WPMAPKAPYQA
-586 SAKTLEDLYIAS
+586 STKALEDLYIAS
-598 IDSDIRAHDPVILQ
+598 IDADIRAHDPVILQ
-612 SPDEFLTDITE
+612 SPDEFLTDSTK
-623 DLAIPLLRKAKT
+623 DLAIPLLKKAKP
-635 LWPATGDPVIEMEKQ
+635 LGLATGDPAIEMPNE
-650 PSAETLVSP
+650 PSAKTLVSP
-659 SMNALRLLPDVTLRP
+659 NINALRVLPDVTLRP

-700 QSDAAPSIDALTR
+700 QPDALPSIDALTR
-713 LDPPTVTGFGKL
+713 LDPPSVTGFGNQ
-725 ASDPI
+725 ATDPI
-730 FESASTEDAQNQ
+730 FENAATENAENQ
-742 GSETNLTP
+742 SSETNPTS
-750 ELVLK
+750 ELVSK
-755 PPSASSEEA
+755 PPSFSSEEDA
-764 VASADPQTPRAPE
+764 IASTDPQTPQAPE
-777 PAIDMLAQSRPLT
+777 PAIDMLAQSRPLI

-812 SVRPKIRPELT
+812 SIRPKIRPALT
-823 ELAESDTLISRLF
+823 EIAQSDTLISRLF

-923 KSGLNIILSVPSG
+923 KSGLNIILSMPSG

>member
-1 MVKPSLAVK
+1 
-10 DKLEQMKP
+10 MKP

-63 LSVDARADSVKLVIP
+63 LSLDARADSVKLVIP

-144 AEAHSFKPLGNVA
+144 AETHSFKPLGNVA

-165 GEVFFGTALGG
+165 GEAFFGTALGG

-201 APKPLPPEPPIARK
+201 APKPLPPEPPIARN
-215 KGRIEAQQK
+215 KGRITAQK
-224 STSHYPKQPRLSTQ
+224 KAANPDPKQPRLSTQ
-238 LTKQINEEAENIPV
+238 LTKQINEEAENVPV

-271 LEGHE
+271 LEGQE
-276 QANKPAV
+276 QADKPTV
-283 FDISASRA
+283 FDVDETRITA
-291 PRNAASPPADT
+291 NAASPSADP
-302 ILKRRG
+302 ILKRHG
-308 FKNRVTAEKTRNVLR
+308 FEHKVTTEKIRNVLR
-323 QTKQRLSAGISALM
+323 HTKKRLSAGVSALR
-337 AALKTLIQA
+337 AVLKTLLQT
-346 ALRQSQLVGAGAIQF
+346 ALRQTKMAGVGATQF
-361 IKICKHKLLVEG
+361 IKICKHKLFVEG
-373 IVPLLQTLRPI
+373 VVPQVQRLQPI
-384 LSKNVLKAQDWG
+384 LRKYVLKARDWG
-396 LPVVLLSASVLLA
+396 LPVMLLSASVLLA
-409 GFTTTYFIVTR
+409 GFTATYFIVTR
-420 SANPKT
+420 SADPST
-426 DIALKME
+426 DLALKVE
-433 TVNAEADRQ
+433 TVSADADADADKK
-442 INVLRSIQELS
+442 IDVLRSIQELS
-453 PASETEQRRGLTG
+453 PAPEAERRRGLTG
-466 LEGFIS
+466 LEGFTTT
-472 SDTQTKAEVFS
+472 DTQAKAEVFS

-515 LDSLTIPSSTDTRNG
+515 LDSLATPSSTRTRNG
-530 TELAPEAKIEVPQT
+530 TELAPEAKIEIPQT
-544 PRSSQ
+544 ARSSQ
-549 LITPEF
+549 LNTPEF

-575 WPMAPKAPFQA
+575 WPMAPKAPYQA
-586 SAKTLEDLYIAS
+586 STKALEDLYIAS
-598 IDSDIRAHDPVILQ
+598 IDADIRAHDPVILQ
-612 SPDEFLTDITE
+612 SPDEFLTDSTK
-623 DLAIPLLRKAKT
+623 DLAIPLLKKAKP
-635 LWPATGDPVIEMEKQ
+635 LGLATGDPAIEMPNE
-650 PSAETLVSP
+650 PSAKTLVSP
-659 SMNALRLLPDVTLRP
+659 NINALRVLPDVTLRP

-700 QSDAAPSIDALTR
+700 QPDALPSIDALTR
-713 LDPPTVTGFGKL
+713 LDPPSVTGFGNQ
-725 ASDPI
+725 ATDPI
-730 FESASTEDAQNQ
+730 FENAATENAENQ
-742 GSETNLTP
+742 SSETNPTS
-750 ELVLK
+750 ELVSK
-755 PPSASSEEA
+755 PPSVSSEEDA
-764 VASADPQTPRAPE
+764 IASTDPQTPQAPE
-777 PAIDMLAQSRPLT
+777 PAIDMLAQSRPLI

-812 SVRPKIRPELT
+812 SIRPKIRPALT
-823 ELAESDTLISRLF
+823 EIAQSDTLISRLF

-923 KSGLNIILSVPSG
+923 KSGLNIILSMPSG

>member
-1 MVKPSLAVK
+1 
-10 DKLEQMKP
+10 MKP

-49 ATFENDVADIRRKA
+49 AALESDVADIRRKA
-63 LSVDARADSVKLVIP
+63 LSLDSRADNVKLVIP

-95 NDIETVILDHLQG
+95 NDIEAVILDHLQG

-144 AEAHSFKPLGNVA
+144 AETHSFKPLGNVA

-165 GEVFFGTALGG
+165 GEAFFGTALGG

-201 APKPLPPEPPIARK
+201 APKPLPPEPPIARN
-215 KGRIEAQQK
+215 KGRITAQK
-224 STSHYPKQPRLSTQ
+224 KAANPDPKQPRLSTQ
-238 LTKQINEEAENIPV
+238 LTKQINEEAENVPV

-271 LEGHE
+271 LEGQE
-276 QANKPAV
+276 QADKPTV
-283 FDISASRA
+283 FDVDETRITA
-291 PRNAASPPADT
+291 NAASPSADP
-302 ILKRRG
+302 ILKRHG
-308 FKNRVTAEKTRNVLR
+308 FEHKVTTEKIRNVLR
-323 QTKQRLSAGISALM
+323 HTKKRLSAGVSALR
-337 AALKTLIQA
+337 AVLKTLLQT
-346 ALRQSQLVGAGAIQF
+346 ALRQTKMAGVGATQF
-361 IKICKHKLLVEG
+361 IKICKHKLFVEG
-373 IVPLLQTLRPI
+373 VVPLVQRLQPI
-384 LSKNVLKAQDWG
+384 LRKYVLKARDWG
-396 LPVVLLSASVLLA
+396 LPVMLLSASVLLA
-409 GFTTTYFIVTR
+409 GFTATYFIVTR
-420 SANPKT
+420 SADPST
-426 DIALKME
+426 DLALKVE
-433 TVNAEADRQ
+433 TVSADADKK
-442 INVLRSIQELS
+442 IDVLRSIQELS
-453 PASETEQRRGLTG
+453 PAPEAERRRGLTG
-466 LEGFIS
+466 LEGFTTT
-472 SDTQTKAEVFS
+472 DTQAKAEVFS

-515 LDSLTIPSSTDTRNG
+515 LDSLATPSSTRTRNG
-530 TELAPEAKIEVPQT
+530 TELAPEAKIEIPQT
-544 PRSSQ
+544 DRSSQ
-549 LITPEF
+549 LNTPEF

-575 WPMAPKAPFQA
+575 WPMAPKAPYQA
-586 SAKTLEDLYIAS
+586 STKALEDLYIAS
-598 IDSDIRAHDPVILQ
+598 IDADIRAHDPVILQ
-612 SPDEFLTDITE
+612 SPDEFLTDNTK
-623 DLAIPLLRKAKT
+623 DLAIPLLKKAKP
-635 LWPATGDPVIEMEKQ
+635 LGLATGDPAIEMPNE
-650 PSAETLVSP
+650 PSAKTLVSP
-659 SMNALRLLPDVTLRP
+659 NINALRVLPDVTLRP

-700 QSDAAPSIDALTR
+700 QPDALPSIDALTR
-713 LDPPTVTGFGKL
+713 LDPPSVTGFGNQ
-725 ASDPI
+725 ATDPI
-730 FESASTEDAQNQ
+730 FENAATENAENQ
-742 GSETNLTP
+742 SSETNPTS
-750 ELVLK
+750 ELVSK
-755 PPSASSEEA
+755 PPSVSSEEDA
-764 VASADPQTPRAPE
+764 IASTDPQTPQAPE
-777 PAIDMLAQSRPLT
+777 PAIDMLAQSRPLI

-812 SVRPKIRPELT
+812 SIRPKIRPALT
-823 ELAESDTLISRLF
+823 EIAQSDTLISRLF

-923 KSGLNIILSVPSG
+923 KSGLNIILSMPSG

>member
-1 MVKPSLAVK
+1 
-10 DKLEQMKP
+10 MKP

-49 ATFENDVADIRRKA
+49 AALESDVADIRRKA
-63 LSVDARADSVKLVIP
+63 LSLDSRADNVKLVIP

-95 NDIETVILDHLQG
+95 NDIEAVILDHLQG

-144 AEAHSFKPLGNVA
+144 AETHSFKPLGNVA

-165 GEVFFGTALGG
+165 GEAFFGTALGG

-201 APKPLPPEPPIARK
+201 APKPLPPEPPIARN
-215 KGRIEAQQK
+215 KGRITAQK
-224 STSHYPKQPRLSTQ
+224 KAANPDPKQPRLSTQ
-238 LTKQINEEAENIPV
+238 LTKQINEEAENVPV

-271 LEGHE
+271 LEGQE
-276 QANKPAV
+276 QADKPTV
-283 FDISASRA
+283 FDVDETRITA
-291 PRNAASPPADT
+291 NAASPSADP
-302 ILKRRG
+302 ILKRHG
-308 FKNRVTAEKTRNVLR
+308 FEHKVTTEKIRNVLR
-323 QTKQRLSAGISALM
+323 HTKKRLSAGVSALR
-337 AALKTLIQA
+337 AVLKTLLQT
-346 ALRQSQLVGAGAIQF
+346 ALRQTKMAGVGATQF
-361 IKICKHKLLVEG
+361 IKICKHKLFVEG
-373 IVPLLQTLRPI
+373 VVPLVQRLQPI
-384 LSKNVLKAQDWG
+384 LRKYVLKARDWG
-396 LPVVLLSASVLLA
+396 LPVMLLSASVLLA
-409 GFTTTYFIVTR
+409 GFTATYFIVTR
-420 SANPKT
+420 SADPST
-426 DIALKME
+426 DLALKVE
-433 TVNAEADRQ
+433 TVSADADADADKK
-442 INVLRSIQELS
+442 IDVLRSIQELS
-453 PASETEQRRGLTG
+453 PAPEAERRRGLTG
-466 LEGFIS
+466 LEGFTTT
-472 SDTQTKAEVFS
+472 DTQAKAEVFS

-515 LDSLTIPSSTDTRNG
+515 LDSLATPSSTRTRNG
-530 TELAPEAKIEVPQT
+530 TELAPEAKIEIPQT
-544 PRSSQ
+544 DRSSQ
-549 LITPEF
+549 LNTPEF

-575 WPMAPKAPFQA
+575 WPMAPKAPYQTSTKA
-586 SAKTLEDLYIAS
+586 LEDLYIAS
-598 IDSDIRAHDPVILQ
+598 IDADIRAHDPVILQ
-612 SPDEFLTDITE
+612 SPDEFLTDSTK
-623 DLAIPLLRKAKT
+623 DLAIPLLKKAKP
-635 LWPATGDPVIEMEKQ
+635 LGLATGDPAIEMPNE
-650 PSAETLVSP
+650 PSAKTLVSP
-659 SMNALRLLPDVTLRP
+659 NINALRVLPDVTLRP

-700 QSDAAPSIDALTR
+700 QPDALPSIDALTR
-713 LDPPTVTGFGKL
+713 LDPPSVTGFGNQ
-725 ASDPI
+725 ATDPI
-730 FESASTEDAQNQ
+730 FENAATENAENQ
-742 GSETNLTP
+742 SSETNPTS
-750 ELVLK
+750 ELVSK
-755 PPSASSEEA
+755 PPSVSSEEDA
-764 VASADPQTPRAPE
+764 IASTDPQTPQAPE
-777 PAIDMLAQSRPLT
+777 PAIDMLAQSRPLI

-812 SVRPKIRPELT
+812 SIRPKIRPALT
-823 ELAESDTLISRLF
+823 EIAQSDTLISRLF

-923 KSGLNIILSVPSG
+923 KSGLNIILSMPSG

>member
-1 MVKPSLAVK
+1 
-10 DKLEQMKP
+10 MKP

-49 ATFENDVADIRRKA
+49 AALESDVADIRRKA
-63 LSVDARADSVKLVIP
+63 LSLDSRADNVKLVIP

-95 NDIETVILDHLQG
+95 NDIEAVILDHLQG

-144 AEAHSFKPLGNVA
+144 AETHSFKPLGNVA

-165 GEVFFGTALGG
+165 GEAFFGTALGG

-201 APKPLPPEPPIARK
+201 APKPLPPEPPIARN
-215 KGRIEAQQK
+215 KGRITAQK
-224 STSHYPKQPRLSTQ
+224 KAANPDPKQPRLSTQ
-238 LTKQINEEAENIPV
+238 LTKQINEEAENVPV

-271 LEGHE
+271 LEGQE
-276 QANKPAV
+276 QADKPTV
-283 FDISASRA
+283 FDVNETRTTANAVSSSAD
-291 PRNAASPPADT
+291 P
-302 ILKRRG
+302 ILKRHG
-308 FKNRVTAEKTRNVLR
+308 FEHKVTTEKIRNVLR
-323 QTKQRLSAGISALM
+323 HTKKRLSAGVSALR
-337 AALKTLIQA
+337 AVLKTLLQT
-346 ALRQSQLVGAGAIQF
+346 ALRQTKMAGVGATQF
-361 IKICKHKLLVEG
+361 IKICKHKLFVEG
-373 IVPLLQTLRPI
+373 VVPLVQRLQPI
-384 LSKNVLKAQDWG
+384 LRKYVLKARDWG
-396 LPVVLLSASVLLA
+396 LPVMLLSASVLLA
-409 GFTTTYFIVTR
+409 GFTATYFIVTR
-420 SANPKT
+420 SADPST
-426 DIALKME
+426 DLALKVE
-433 TVNAEADRQ
+433 TVSADADKK
-442 INVLRSIQELS
+442 IDVLRSIQELS
-453 PASETEQRRGLTG
+453 PAPEAERRRGLTG
-466 LEGFIS
+466 LEGFTTT
-472 SDTQTKAEVFS
+472 DTQAKAEVFS

-515 LDSLTIPSSTDTRNG
+515 LDSLATPSSTRTRNG
-530 TELAPEAKIEVPQT
+530 TELAPEAKIEIPQT
-544 PRSSQ
+544 ARSSQ
-549 LITPEF
+549 LNTPEF

-575 WPMAPKAPFQA
+575 WPMAPKAPYQA
-586 SAKTLEDLYIAS
+586 STKALEDLYIAS
-598 IDSDIRAHDPVILQ
+598 IDADIRAHDPVILQ
-612 SPDEFLTDITE
+612 SPDEFLTDSTK
-623 DLAIPLLRKAKT
+623 DLAIPLLKKAKP
-635 LWPATGDPVIEMEKQ
+635 LGLATGDPAIEMPNE
-650 PSAETLVSP
+650 PSAKTLVSP
-659 SMNALRLLPDVTLRP
+659 NINALRVLPDVTLRP

-700 QSDAAPSIDALTR
+700 QPDALPSIDALTR
-713 LDPPTVTGFGKL
+713 LDPPSVTGFGNQ
-725 ASDPI
+725 ATDPI
-730 FESASTEDAQNQ
+730 FENAATENAENQ
-742 GSETNLTP
+742 SSETNPTS
-750 ELVLK
+750 ELVSK
-755 PPSASSEEA
+755 PPSVSSEEDA
-764 VASADPQTPRAPE
+764 IASTDPQTPQAPE
-777 PAIDMLAQSRPLT
+777 PAIDMLAQSRPLI

-812 SVRPKIRPELT
+812 SIRPKIRPALT
-823 ELAESDTLISRLF
+823 EIAQSDTLISRLF

-923 KSGLNIILSVPSG
+923 KSGLNIILSMPSG

>member
-1 MVKPSLAVK
+1 
-10 DKLEQMKP
+10 MKP

-49 ATFENDVADIRRKA
+49 AALESDVADIRRKA
-63 LSVDARADSVKLVIP
+63 LSLDSRADNVKLVIP

-95 NDIETVILDHLQG
+95 NDIEAVILDHLQG

-144 AEAHSFKPLGNVA
+144 AESHSFKPLGNVA
-157 IPPKDSFI
+157 IPHKDSFI
-165 GEVFFGTALGG
+165 GEAFFGTALGG

-201 APKPLPPEPPIARK
+201 APKPLPPEPPIARN
-215 KGRIEAQQK
+215 KGRITAQK
-224 STSHYPKQPRLSTQ
+224 KAANPDPKQPRLSTQ
-238 LTKQINEEAENIPV
+238 LTKQINEEAENVPV

-271 LEGHE
+271 LEGQE
-276 QANKPAV
+276 QADKPTV
-283 FDISASRA
+283 FDVDETRITA
-291 PRNAASPPADT
+291 NAASPSADP
-302 ILKRRG
+302 ILKRHG
-308 FKNRVTAEKTRNVLR
+308 FEHKVTTEKIRNVLR
-323 QTKQRLSAGISALM
+323 HTKKRLSAGVSALR
-337 AALKTLIQA
+337 AVLKTLLQT
-346 ALRQSQLVGAGAIQF
+346 ALRQTKMAGVGATQF
-361 IKICKHKLLVEG
+361 IKICKHKLFVEG
-373 IVPLLQTLRPI
+373 VVPLVQRLQPI
-384 LSKNVLKAQDWG
+384 LRKYVLKARDWG
-396 LPVVLLSASVLLA
+396 LPVMLLSASVLLA
-409 GFTTTYFIVTR
+409 GFTATYFIVTR
-420 SANPKT
+420 SADPST
-426 DIALKME
+426 DLALKVE
-433 TVNAEADRQ
+433 TVSADADKK
-442 INVLRSIQELS
+442 IDVLRSIQELS
-453 PASETEQRRGLTG
+453 PAPEAERRRGLTG
-466 LEGFIS
+466 LEGFTTT
-472 SDTQTKAEVFS
+472 DTQAKAEVFS

-515 LDSLTIPSSTDTRNG
+515 LDSLATPSSTRTRNG
-530 TELAPEAKIEVPQT
+530 TELAPEAKIEIPQT
-544 PRSSQ
+544 DRSSQ
-549 LITPEF
+549 LNTPEF

-575 WPMAPKAPFQA
+575 WPMAPKAPYQA
-586 SAKTLEDLYIAS
+586 STKALEDLYIAS
-598 IDSDIRAHDPVILQ
+598 IDADIRAHDPVILQ
-612 SPDEFLTDITE
+612 SPDEFLTDSTK
-623 DLAIPLLRKAKT
+623 DLAIPLLKKAKP
-635 LWPATGDPVIEMEKQ
+635 LGLATGDPAIEMPNE
-650 PSAETLVSP
+650 PSAKTLVSP
-659 SMNALRLLPDVTLRP
+659 NINALRVLPDVTLRP

-700 QSDAAPSIDALTR
+700 QPDALPSIDALTR
-713 LDPPTVTGFGKL
+713 LDPPSVTGFGNQ
-725 ASDPI
+725 ATDPI
-730 FESASTEDAQNQ
+730 FENAATENAENQ
-742 GSETNLTP
+742 SSETNPTS
-750 ELVLK
+750 ELVSK
-755 PPSASSEEA
+755 PPSVSSEEDA
-764 VASADPQTPRAPE
+764 IASTDPQTPQAPE
-777 PAIDMLAQSRPLT
+777 PAIDMLAQSRPLI

-812 SVRPKIRPELT
+812 SIRPKIRPALT
-823 ELAESDTLISRLF
+823 EIAQSDTLISRLF

-923 KSGLNIILSVPSG
+923 KSGLNIILSMPSG

>member
-1 MVKPSLAVK
+1 
-10 DKLEQMKP
+10 MKP

-49 ATFENDVADIRRKA
+49 AALESDVADIRRKA
-63 LSVDARADSVKLVIP
+63 LTLDSRADNVKLVIP

-95 NDIETVILDHLQG
+95 NDIEAVILDHLQG

-144 AEAHSFKPLGNVA
+144 AETHSFKPLGNVA

-165 GEVFFGTALGG
+165 GEAFFGTALGG

-201 APKPLPPEPPIARK
+201 APKPLPPEPPIARN
-215 KGRIEAQQK
+215 KGRITAQK
-224 STSHYPKQPRLSTQ
+224 KAANPDPKQPRLSTQ
-238 LTKQINEEAENIPV
+238 LTKQINEEAENVPV

-271 LEGHE
+271 LEGQE
-276 QANKPAV
+276 QADKPTV
-283 FDISASRA
+283 FDVDETRITA
-291 PRNAASPPADT
+291 NAASPSADP
-302 ILKRRG
+302 ILKRHG
-308 FKNRVTAEKTRNVLR
+308 FEHKVTTEKIRNVLR
-323 QTKQRLSAGISALM
+323 HTKKRLSAGVSALR
-337 AALKTLIQA
+337 AVLKTLLQT
-346 ALRQSQLVGAGAIQF
+346 ALRQTKMAGVGATQF
-361 IKICKHKLLVEG
+361 IKICKHKLFVEG
-373 IVPLLQTLRPI
+373 VVPLVQRLQPI
-384 LSKNVLKAQDWG
+384 LRKYVLKARDWG
-396 LPVVLLSASVLLA
+396 LPVMLLSASVLLA
-409 GFTTTYFIVTR
+409 GFTATYFIVTR
-420 SANPKT
+420 SADPST
-426 DIALKME
+426 DLALKVE
-433 TVNAEADRQ
+433 TVSADADKK
-442 INVLRSIQELS
+442 IDVLRSIQELS
-453 PASETEQRRGLTG
+453 PAPEAERRRGLTG
-466 LEGFIS
+466 LEGFTTT
-472 SDTQTKAEVFS
+472 DTQAKAEVFS

-515 LDSLTIPSSTDTRNG
+515 LDSLATPSSTRTRNG
-530 TELAPEAKIEVPQT
+530 TELAPEAKIEIPQT
-544 PRSSQ
+544 ARSSQ
-549 LITPEF
+549 LNTPEF

-575 WPMAPKAPFQA
+575 WPMAPKAPYQA
-586 SAKTLEDLYIAS
+586 STKALEDLYIAS
-598 IDSDIRAHDPVILQ
+598 IDADIRAHDPVILQ
-612 SPDEFLTDITE
+612 SPDEFLTDSTK
-623 DLAIPLLRKAKT
+623 DLAIPLLKKAKP
-635 LWPATGDPVIEMEKQ
+635 LGLATGDPAIEMPNE
-650 PSAETLVSP
+650 PSAKTLVSP
-659 SMNALRLLPDVTLRP
+659 NINALRVLPDVTLRP

-700 QSDAAPSIDALTR
+700 QPDALPSIDALTR
-713 LDPPTVTGFGKL
+713 LDPPSVTGFGNQ
-725 ASDPI
+725 ATDPI
-730 FESASTEDAQNQ
+730 FENAATENAENQ
-742 GSETNLTP
+742 SSETNPTS
-750 ELVLK
+750 ELVSK
-755 PPSASSEEA
+755 PPSVSSEEDA
-764 VASADPQTPRAPE
+764 IASTDPQTPQAPE
-777 PAIDMLAQSRPLT
+777 PAIDMLAQSRPLI

-812 SVRPKIRPELT
+812 SIRPKIRPALT
-823 ELAESDTLISRLF
+823 EIAQSDTLISRLF

-923 KSGLNIILSVPSG
+923 KSGLNIILSMPSG

>member
-1 MVKPSLAVK
+1 
-10 DKLEQMKP
+10 MKP

-49 ATFENDVADIRRKA
+49 AALESDVADIRRKA
-63 LSVDARADSVKLVIP
+63 LSLDSRADNVKLVIP

-95 NDIETVILDHLQG
+95 NDIEAVILDHLQG

-144 AEAHSFKPLGNVA
+144 AETHSFKPLGNVA

-165 GEVFFGTALGG
+165 GEAFFGTALGG

-201 APKPLPPEPPIARK
+201 APKPLPPEPPIARN
-215 KGRIEAQQK
+215 KGRITAQQK
-224 STSHYPKQPRLSTQ
+224 AANPDPKQPRLSTQ
-238 LTKQINEEAENIPV
+238 LTKQINEEAENVPV

-271 LEGHE
+271 LEGQE
-276 QANKPAV
+276 QADKPTV
-283 FDISASRA
+283 FDVNEARTTA
-291 PRNAASPPADT
+291 NAAAPSADP
-302 ILKRRG
+302 ILKRHG
-308 FKNRVTAEKTRNVLR
+308 FEHKVTTEKIRNVLR
-323 QTKQRLSAGISALM
+323 HTKKRLSAGVSALR
-337 AALKTLIQA
+337 AVLKTLLQT
-346 ALRQSQLVGAGAIQF
+346 ALRQTKMAGVGATQF
-361 IKICKHKLLVEG
+361 IKICKHKLFVEG
-373 IVPLLQTLRPI
+373 VVPLVQRLQPI
-384 LSKNVLKAQDWG
+384 LRKYVLKARDWG
-396 LPVVLLSASVLLA
+396 LPVMLLSASVLLA
-409 GFTTTYFIVTR
+409 GFTATYFIVTR
-420 SANPKT
+420 SVDPSI
-426 DIALKME
+426 DLALKVE
-433 TVNAEADRQ
+433 TVSADTDADADADKK
-442 INVLRSIQELS
+442 IDVLRSIQELS
-453 PASETEQRRGLTG
+453 PAPEAERRRGLTG
-466 LEGFIS
+466 LEGFTTT
-472 SDTQTKAEVFS
+472 DTQAKAEVFS

-515 LDSLTIPSSTDTRNG
+515 LDSLATPSSTRTRNG
-530 TELAPEAKIEVPQT
+530 TELAPEAKIEIPQT
-544 PRSSQ
+544 ARSSQ
-549 LITPEF
+549 LNTPEF

-575 WPMAPKAPFQA
+575 WPMAPKAPYQA
-586 SAKTLEDLYIAS
+586 STKALEDLYIAS
-598 IDSDIRAHDPVILQ
+598 IDADIRAHDPVILQ
-612 SPDEFLTDITE
+612 SPDEFLTDSTK
-623 DLAIPLLRKAKT
+623 DLAIPLLKKAKP
-635 LWPATGDPVIEMEKQ
+635 LGLATGDPAIEMPNE
-650 PSAETLVSP
+650 PSAKTLVSP
-659 SMNALRLLPDVTLRP
+659 NINALRVLPDVTLRP

-700 QSDAAPSIDALTR
+700 QPDALPSIDALTR
-713 LDPPTVTGFGKL
+713 LDPPSVTGFGNQ
-725 ASDPI
+725 ATDPI
-730 FESASTEDAQNQ
+730 FENAATENAENQ
-742 GSETNLTP
+742 SSETNPTS
-750 ELVLK
+750 ELVSK
-755 PPSASSEEA
+755 PPSFSSEEDA
-764 VASADPQTPRAPE
+764 IASTDPQTPKAPE
-777 PAIDMLAQSRPLT
+777 PAIDMLAQSRPLI

-812 SVRPKIRPELT
+812 SIRPKIRPALT
-823 ELAESDTLISRLF
+823 EIAQSDTLISRLF

-896 SKRMVKVGDRLDGG
+896 SRRMVKVGDRLDGG

-923 KSGLNIILSVPSG
+923 KSGLNIILSMPSG

>member
-1 MVKPSLAVK
+1 
-10 DKLEQMKP
+10 MKP

-49 ATFENDVADIRRKA
+49 AALESDVADIRRKA
-63 LSVDARADSVKLVIP
+63 LSLDSRADNVKLVIP

-95 NDIETVILDHLQG
+95 NDIEAVILDHLQG

-144 AEAHSFKPLGNVA
+144 AETHSFKPLGNVA

-165 GEVFFGTALGG
+165 GEAFFGTALGG

-201 APKPLPPEPPIARK
+201 APKPLPPEPPIARN
-215 KGRIEAQQK
+215 KGRITAQK
-224 STSHYPKQPRLSTQ
+224 KAANPDPKQPRLSTQ
-238 LTKQINEEAENIPV
+238 LTKQINEEAENVPV

-271 LEGHE
+271 LEGQE
-276 QANKPAV
+276 QADKPTV
-283 FDISASRA
+283 FEVNETRTTA
-291 PRNAASPPADT
+291 NAAPPSADP
-302 ILKRRG
+302 ILKRHG
-308 FKNRVTAEKTRNVLR
+308 FEHKVTTEKIRNVLR
-323 QTKQRLSAGISALM
+323 HTKKRLTAGVSALR
-337 AALKTLIQA
+337 AVLRTLLQT
-346 ALRQSQLVGAGAIQF
+346 ALRQTKMAGVGAKQF
-361 IKICKHKLLVEG
+361 IKNCKHKLLVEG
-373 IVPLLQTLRPI
+373 VVPLVQRLQPI
-384 LSKNVLKAQDWG
+384 LRKYVLKARDWG
-396 LPVVLLSASVLLA
+396 LPVMLLSASVLLA
-409 GFTTTYFIVTR
+409 GFTATYFIVTR
-420 SANPKT
+420 SADPST
-426 DIALKME
+426 DLALKVE
-433 TVNAEADRQ
+433 TVSADADADANKK
-442 INVLRSIQELS
+442 IDVLRSIQELS
-453 PASETEQRRGLTG
+453 PAPEAERRRGLTG
-466 LEGFIS
+466 LEGFTTT
-472 SDTQTKAEVFS
+472 DTQAKAEVFS

-515 LDSLTIPSSTDTRNG
+515 LDSLATPSSTRTHNG
-530 TELAPEAKIEVPQT
+530 TELAPEAKIEIPQT
-544 PRSSQ
+544 ARSSQ
-549 LITPEF
+549 LNTPEF

-575 WPMAPKAPFQA
+575 WPMAPKAPYQA
-586 SAKTLEDLYIAS
+586 STKALEDLYIAS
-598 IDSDIRAHDPVILQ
+598 IDADIRAHDPVILQ
-612 SPDEFLTDITE
+612 SPDEFLTDSTK
-623 DLAIPLLRKAKT
+623 DLAIPLLKKAKP
-635 LWPATGDPVIEMEKQ
+635 LGLATGDPAIEMPNE
-650 PSAETLVSP
+650 PSAKTLVSP
-659 SMNALRLLPDVTLRP
+659 NINALRVLPDVTLRP

-700 QSDAAPSIDALTR
+700 QPDALPSIDALTR
-713 LDPPTVTGFGKL
+713 LDPPSVTGFGNQ
-725 ASDPI
+725 ATDPI
-730 FESASTEDAQNQ
+730 FENAATENAENQ
-742 GSETNLTP
+742 SSETNPTS
-750 ELVLK
+750 ELVSK
-755 PPSASSEEA
+755 PPSVSSEEDA
-764 VASADPQTPRAPE
+764 IASTDPQTPQAPE
-777 PAIDMLAQSRPLT
+777 PAIDMLAQSRPLI

-812 SVRPKIRPELT
+812 SIRPKIRPALT
-823 ELAESDTLISRLF
+823 EIAQSDTLISRLF

-923 KSGLNIILSVPSG
+923 KSGLNIILSMPSG

>member
-1 MVKPSLAVK
+1 
-10 DKLEQMKP
+10 MKP

-38 WNIIG
+38 LNIIG

-49 ATFENDVADIRRKA
+49 AALESDVADIRRKA
-63 LSVDARADSVKLVIP
+63 LSLDSRADNVKLVIP

-95 NDIETVILDHLQG
+95 NDIEAVILDHLQG

-144 AEAHSFKPLGNVA
+144 AETHSFKPLGNVA

-165 GEVFFGTALGG
+165 GEAFFGTALGG

-201 APKPLPPEPPIARK
+201 APKPLPPEPPIARN
-215 KGRIEAQQK
+215 KGRITAQK
-224 STSHYPKQPRLSTQ
+224 KAANPDPKQPRLSTQ
-238 LTKQINEEAENIPV
+238 LTKQINEEAENVPV

-271 LEGHE
+271 LEGQE
-276 QANKPAV
+276 QADKPTV
-283 FDISASRA
+283 FDVDETRITA
-291 PRNAASPPADT
+291 NAASPSADP
-302 ILKRRG
+302 ILKRHG
-308 FKNRVTAEKTRNVLR
+308 FEHKVTTEKIRNVLR
-323 QTKQRLSAGISALM
+323 HTKKRLSAGVSALR
-337 AALKTLIQA
+337 AVLKTLLQT
-346 ALRQSQLVGAGAIQF
+346 ALRQTKMAGVGATQF
-361 IKICKHKLLVEG
+361 IKICKHKLFVEG
-373 IVPLLQTLRPI
+373 VVPLVQRLQPI
-384 LSKNVLKAQDWG
+384 LRKYVLKARDWG
-396 LPVVLLSASVLLA
+396 LPVMLLSASVLLA
-409 GFTTTYFIVTR
+409 GFTATYFIVTR
-420 SANPKT
+420 SADPST
-426 DIALKME
+426 DLALKVE
-433 TVNAEADRQ
+433 TVSADADSDSDKK
-442 INVLRSIQELS
+442 IDVLRSIQELS
-453 PASETEQRRGLTG
+453 PAPEAERRRGLTG
-466 LEGFIS
+466 LEGFTTT
-472 SDTQTKAEVFS
+472 DTQAKAEVFS

-515 LDSLTIPSSTDTRNG
+515 LDSLATPSSTRTRNG
-530 TELAPEAKIEVPQT
+530 TELAPEAKIEIPQT
-544 PRSSQ
+544 ARSSQ
-549 LITPEF
+549 LNTPEF

-575 WPMAPKAPFQA
+575 WPMAPKAPYQA
-586 SAKTLEDLYIAS
+586 STKALEDLYIAS
-598 IDSDIRAHDPVILQ
+598 IDADIRAHDPVILQ
-612 SPDEFLTDITE
+612 SPDEFLTDSTK
-623 DLAIPLLRKAKT
+623 DLAIPLLKKAKP
-635 LWPATGDPVIEMEKQ
+635 LGLATGDPAIEMPNE
-650 PSAETLVSP
+650 PSAKTLVSP
-659 SMNALRLLPDVTLRP
+659 NINALRVLPDVTLRP

-700 QSDAAPSIDALTR
+700 QPDALPSIDALTR
-713 LDPPTVTGFGKL
+713 LDPPSVTGFGNQ
-725 ASDPI
+725 ATDPI
-730 FESASTEDAQNQ
+730 FENAATENAENQ
-742 GSETNLTP
+742 SSETNPTS
-750 ELVLK
+750 ELVSK
-755 PPSASSEEA
+755 PPSVSSEEDA
-764 VASADPQTPRAPE
+764 IASTDPQTPQAPE
-777 PAIDMLAQSRPLT
+777 PAIDMLAQSRPLI
-790 RPQALVA
+790 RQQALVA

-812 SVRPKIRPELT
+812 SIRPKIRPELT
-823 ELAESDTLISRLF
+823 EIAQSDTLISRLF

-870 NLRKVNLLGTYRFGN
+870 NLIKVNLLGTYRFGN

-923 KSGLNIILSVPSG
+923 KSGLNIILSMPSG

>member
-1 MVKPSLAVK
+1 
-10 DKLEQMKP
+10 MKP

-49 ATFENDVADIRRKA
+49 AALESDVADIRRKA
-63 LSVDARADSVKLVIP
+63 LSLDSRADNVKLVIP

-95 NDIETVILDHLQG
+95 NDIEAVILDHLQG

-144 AEAHSFKPLGNVA
+144 AETHSFKPLGNVA

-165 GEVFFGTALGG
+165 GEAFFGTALGG

-201 APKPLPPEPPIARK
+201 APKPLPPEPPIARN
-215 KGRIEAQQK
+215 KGRITAQK
-224 STSHYPKQPRLSTQ
+224 KAANPDPKQPRLSTQ
-238 LTKQINEEAENIPV
+238 LTKQINEEAENVPV

-271 LEGHE
+271 LEGQE
-276 QANKPAV
+276 QADKPTV
-283 FDISASRA
+283 FDVDETRITA
-291 PRNAASPPADT
+291 NAASPSADP
-302 ILKRRG
+302 ILKRHG
-308 FKNRVTAEKTRNVLR
+308 FEHKVTTEKIRNVLR
-323 QTKQRLSAGISALM
+323 HTKKRLSAGVSALR
-337 AALKTLIQA
+337 AVLKTLLQT
-346 ALRQSQLVGAGAIQF
+346 ALRQTKMAGVGATQF
-361 IKICKHKLLVEG
+361 IKICKHKLFVEG
-373 IVPLLQTLRPI
+373 VVPLVQRLQPI
-384 LSKNVLKAQDWG
+384 LRKYVLKARDWG
-396 LPVVLLSASVLLA
+396 LPVMLLSASVLLA
-409 GFTTTYFIVTR
+409 GFTATYFIVTR
-420 SANPKT
+420 SADPST
-426 DIALKME
+426 DLALKVE
-433 TVNAEADRQ
+433 TVSADADADADADKK
-442 INVLRSIQELS
+442 IDVLRSIQELS
-453 PASETEQRRGLTG
+453 PAPEAERRRGLTG
-466 LEGFIS
+466 LEGFTTT
-472 SDTQTKAEVFS
+472 DTQAKAEVFS

-515 LDSLTIPSSTDTRNG
+515 LDSLATPTSTRTRNG
-530 TELAPEAKIEVPQT
+530 TELAPEAKIEIPQT
-544 PRSSQ
+544 DRSSQ
-549 LITPEF
+549 LNTPEF

-575 WPMAPKAPFQA
+575 WPMAPKAPYQA
-586 SAKTLEDLYIAS
+586 STKALEDLYIAS
-598 IDSDIRAHDPVILQ
+598 IDADIRAHDPVILQ
-612 SPDEFLTDITE
+612 SPDEFLTDSTK
-623 DLAIPLLRKAKT
+623 DLAIPLLKKAKP
-635 LWPATGDPVIEMEKQ
+635 LGLATGDPAIEMPNE
-650 PSAETLVSP
+650 PSAKTLVSP
-659 SMNALRLLPDVTLRP
+659 NINALRVLPDVTLRP

-692 DSNKTAIS
+692 DSNETAIS
-700 QSDAAPSIDALTR
+700 QPDAPPSIDALTR
-713 LDPPTVTGFGKL
+713 LDPPSVTGFGNQ
-725 ASDPI
+725 ATDPI
-730 FESASTEDAQNQ
+730 FENAATENAENQ
-742 GSETNLTP
+742 SSETNPTS
-750 ELVLK
+750 ELVSK
-755 PPSASSEEA
+755 PPSVSSEEDA
-764 VASADPQTPRAPE
+764 IASTDPQTPQAPE
-777 PAIDMLAQSRPLT
+777 PAIDMLAQSRPLI

-812 SVRPKIRPELT
+812 SIRPKIRPALT
-823 ELAESDTLISRLF
+823 EIAQSDTLISRLF

-923 KSGLNIILSVPSG
+923 KSGLNIILSMPSG

>member
-1 MVKPSLAVK
+1 
-10 DKLEQMKP
+10 MKP

-49 ATFENDVADIRRKA
+49 AALESDVADIRRKA
-63 LSVDARADSVKLVIP
+63 LSLDSRADNVKLVIP

-95 NDIETVILDHLQG
+95 NDIEAVILDHLQG

-144 AEAHSFKPLGNVA
+144 AETHSFKPLGNVA

-165 GEVFFGTALGG
+165 GEAFFGTALGG

-201 APKPLPPEPPIARK
+201 APKPLSPEPPIARN
-215 KGRIEAQQK
+215 KGRITAQK
-224 STSHYPKQPRLSTQ
+224 KAANPDPKQPRLSTQ
-238 LTKQINEEAENIPV
+238 LTKQINEEAENVPV

-271 LEGHE
+271 LEGQE
-276 QANKPAV
+276 QADKPTV
-283 FDISASRA
+283 FDVDETRITA
-291 PRNAASPPADT
+291 NAASPSADP
-302 ILKRRG
+302 ILKRHG
-308 FKNRVTAEKTRNVLR
+308 FEHKVTTEKIRNVLR
-323 QTKQRLSAGISALM
+323 HTKQRLSEGVSALS
-337 AALKTLIQA
+337 AVLKTLLQT
-346 ALRQSQLVGAGAIQF
+346 ALRQTKMAGVGATQF
-361 IKICKHKLLVEG
+361 IKICKHKLFVEG
-373 IVPLLQTLRPI
+373 VVPLVQRLQPI
-384 LSKNVLKAQDWG
+384 LRKYVLKARDWG
-396 LPVVLLSASVLLA
+396 LPVMLLSASVLLA
-409 GFTTTYFIVTR
+409 GFTATYFIVTR
-420 SANPKT
+420 SADPST
-426 DIALKME
+426 DLALKVE
-433 TVNAEADRQ
+433 TVSADADKK
-442 INVLRSIQELS
+442 IDVLRSIQELS
-453 PASETEQRRGLTG
+453 PAPEAERRRGLTG
-466 LEGFIS
+466 LEGFTTT
-472 SDTQTKAEVFS
+472 DTQAKAEVFS

-493 QTSAGFDLSIVEK
+493 QTSADFDLSIVEK

-515 LDSLTIPSSTDTRNG
+515 LDSLATPSSTRTRNG
-530 TELAPEAKIEVPQT
+530 TELAPEAKIEIPQT
-544 PRSSQ
+544 ARSSQ
-549 LITPEF
+549 LNTPEF

-575 WPMAPKAPFQA
+575 WPMAPKAPYQA
-586 SAKTLEDLYIAS
+586 STKALEDLYIAS
-598 IDSDIRAHDPVILQ
+598 IDADIRAHDPVILQ
-612 SPDEFLTDITE
+612 SPDEFLTDNTKN
-623 DLAIPLLRKAKT
+623 LAIPLLKKAKP
-635 LWPATGDPVIEMEKQ
+635 LGLATGDPAIEMPNE
-650 PSAETLVSP
+650 PSAKTLVSP
-659 SMNALRLLPDVTLRP
+659 NINALRVLPDVTLRP

-700 QSDAAPSIDALTR
+700 QPDALPSIDALTR
-713 LDPPTVTGFGKL
+713 LDPPSVTGFGNQ
-725 ASDPI
+725 ATDPI
-730 FESASTEDAQNQ
+730 FENAATENAENQ
-742 GSETNLTP
+742 SSETNPTS
-750 ELVLK
+750 ELVSK
-755 PPSASSEEA
+755 PPSVSSEEDA
-764 VASADPQTPRAPE
+764 IASTDPQTPQAPE
-777 PAIDMLAQSRPLT
+777 PAIDMLAQSRPLI

-812 SVRPKIRPELT
+812 SIRPKIRPALT
-823 ELAESDTLISRLF
+823 EIAQSDTLISRLF

-923 KSGLNIILSVPSG
+923 KSGLNIILSMPSG